1 MNGLSE
7 DDSDSSNEYLIDP
20 NKINLNSNF
29 FTKKKSN
36 VGIIVN
42 KDDTENESTDNEELE
57 NITHLDNIEL
67 FTQVLKN
74 LENSQKLELNN
85 KNSEQEQSHL
95 NYLTKKNEEIQKVKE
110 VKITSSNEINE
121 LLLQG
126 ESSVSLPCKN
136 TIENIAKNEEDAES
150 SNEYTIPKDG
160 VKITLP
166 STNLIINKRKKG
178 KQDLKAILRKR
189 LKESQI
195 LIEKVGLLCWLA
207 YGFYLNQ
214 QINLPEILTGVLSLI
229 SESNYPNN
237 RIDLSYLE
245 KFTKW
250 FKRIFIFESVE
261 SNANKKIDKETLLK
275 IVKEKKIS
283 NYKELVLLYIATLR
297 ALGLN
302 CRLVISLC
310 PPHRI
315 FSNSPLFKSDV
326 KNEEIKSKNIS
337 NKIKQENSKKKKEK
351 KESSER
357 TNVIQNSPEAKK
369 NRNAESRK
377 RAAEILH
384 SKLQNNK
391 KSKFDI
397 NQDSKIKNKLI
408 QKLNSKIT
416 EKEDELKSVENEKNI
431 SNLRQLRSRK
441 IHINSK
447 DNEKDKEIKSTDL
460 ISKTDGTKSKY
471 YIKESSTDSETEFQ
485 PKIKRITR
493 KSLNNTNKEK
503 ASQSSLNIKKNKKLV
518 SSDSEDEEI
527 NNTRNRQDIWAEIYL
542 DSEESW
548 ICVNIMD
555 EKIHCITEIYKKTT
569 KPVLYVVAWNSENL
583 IKDVSRRYCPH
594 WLTVT
599 YKQRVDEKWW
609 LKTLSYWKEKDT
621 AISKAEDEMLLQK
634 ELEQPL
640 PKTISECKGHPLYII
655 QKHLLKFEALYPP
668 DCVPL
673 GYTSTGC
680 AIYSRHC
687 VHTLYSR
694 ETWYR
699 KGRIVKSDQEPY
711 KIVTARP
718 KYDKLSGTKIKNSPL
733 ELFGKW
739 QTMEYEPP
747 IAKDGIVPRNEYGNV
762 DLFQPSMLP
771 KGTVHINL
779 PGLYR
784 IARKLNIDC
793 APAVVGFNFGSMGAT
808 PAMEGYIVC
817 IEYEDILREAWEVE
831 QAEAIKRTKEKKDKR
846 VYGNWKRLIQGLF
859 IRERLAAK
867 YEFSEEKKLI
877 TNKQT
882 KQKENRRK
890 EN

>member
-36 VGIIVN
+36 VGITIN
-42 KDDTENESTDNEELE
+42 KDDTENESTDNEEFE
-57 NITHLDNIEL
+57 NVTHLDNIEL

-85 KNSEQEQSHL
+85 KNTEKEQSHL
-95 NYLTKKNEEIQKVKE
+95 NYLTKKNEEEIQKVKE
-110 VKITSSNEINE
+110 LKITSSNEINE

-126 ESSVSLPCKN
+126 ESNVSLSCKN
-136 TIENIAKNEEDAES
+136 TTENIAKNEEDAES

-160 VKITLP
+160 VKIILP
-166 STNLIINKRKKG
+166 NTNLIINKRKKG

-207 YGFYLNQ
+207 YGFYLNR

-229 SESNYPNN
+229 SESNYPKN

-245 KFTKW
+245 KFTRW
-250 FKRIFIFESVE
+250 FKHIFIFESVE

-337 NKIKQENSKKKKEK
+337 NKIKQENSKKKKGK
-351 KESSER
+351 KESSDK
-357 TNVIQNSPEAKK
+357 TNIVQNSPEAKK
-369 NRNAESRK
+369 NKNAESRK
-377 RAAEILH
+377 RAAEIL
-384 SKLQNNK
+384 QNNNK
-391 KSKFDI
+391 KSKFDT
-397 NQDSKIKNKLI
+397 NQDFKIKNKSI

-416 EKEDELKSVENEKNI
+416 EKKDELKLVENEKNI
-431 SNLRQLRSRK
+431 SNLKQLRSRK

-447 DNEKDKEIKSTDL
+447 DNEKNKEIKSTDS

-493 KSLNNTNKEK
+493 KSLNNTNKKE
-503 ASQSSLNIKKNKKLV
+503 ASQSSLNIKKNNRKLI

-555 EKIHCITEIYKKTT
+555 EKIHCITEIY
-569 KPVLYVVAWNSENL
+569 VNNL
-583 IKDVSRRYCPH
+583 
-594 WLTVT
+594 
-599 YKQRVDEKWW
+599 
-609 LKTLSYWKEKDT
+609 
-621 AISKAEDEMLLQK
+621 
-634 ELEQPL
+634 
-640 PKTISECKGHPLYII
+640 
-655 QKHLLKFEALYPP
+655 
-668 DCVPL
+668 
-673 GYTSTGC
+673 
-680 AIYSRHC
+680 
-687 VHTLYSR
+687 
-694 ETWYR
+694 
-699 KGRIVKSDQEPY
+699 
-711 KIVTARP
+711 
-718 KYDKLSGTKIKNSPL
+718 
-733 ELFGKW
+733 
-739 QTMEYEPP
+739 
-747 IAKDGIVPRNEYGNV
+747 
-762 DLFQPSMLP
+762 
-771 KGTVHINL
+771 
-779 PGLYR
+779 
-784 IARKLNIDC
+784 
-793 APAVVGFNFGSMGAT
+793 
-808 PAMEGYIVC
+808 
-817 IEYEDILREAWEVE
+817 
-831 QAEAIKRTKEKKDKR
+831 
-846 VYGNWKRLIQGLF
+846 
-859 IRERLAAK
+859 
-867 YEFSEEKKLI
+867 
-877 TNKQT
+877 
-882 KQKENRRK
+882 
-890 EN
+890 

>member
-7 DDSDSSNEYLIDP
+7 DDSDSSNEYMIDP

-36 VGIIVN
+36 VGITIN
-42 KDDTENESTDNEELE
+42 KDDTENESTDNEEFE
-57 NITHLDNIEL
+57 NVTHLDNIEL

-85 KNSEQEQSHL
+85 KNTEKEQSHL
-95 NYLTKKNEEIQKVKE
+95 NYLTKKNEEEIQKVKE
-110 VKITSSNEINE
+110 IKITSSNEINE

-126 ESSVSLPCKN
+126 ESNVSLSCKN
-136 TIENIAKNEEDAES
+136 TTENIAKNEEDAES

-160 VKITLP
+160 VKIILP
-166 STNLIINKRKKG
+166 NTNLIINKRKKG

-207 YGFYLNQ
+207 YGFYLNR

-229 SESNYPNN
+229 SESNYPKN

-245 KFTKW
+245 KFTRW
-250 FKRIFIFESVE
+250 FKHIFIFESVE

-337 NKIKQENSKKKKEK
+337 NKIKQQNSKKKKGK
-351 KESSER
+351 KESSDK
-357 TNVIQNSPEAKK
+357 TNVVQNSPEAKK
-369 NRNAESRK
+369 NKNAESRK
-377 RAAEILH
+377 RAAEIL
-384 SKLQNNK
+384 QNNNK
-391 KSKFDI
+391 KSKFDT
-397 NQDSKIKNKLI
+397 NQDFKIKNKSI

-416 EKEDELKSVENEKNI
+416 EKKDELKSVENEKNI
-431 SNLRQLRSRK
+431 SNLKQLRSRK

-447 DNEKDKEIKSTDL
+447 DNEKNKEIKSTDS

-493 KSLNNTNKEK
+493 KSLNNTNKKE
-503 ASQSSLNIKKNKKLV
+503 ASQSSLNIKKNNRKLI

-555 EKIHCITEIYKKTT
+555 EKIHCITEIY
-569 KPVLYVVAWNSENL
+569 VNNL
-583 IKDVSRRYCPH
+583 
-594 WLTVT
+594 
-599 YKQRVDEKWW
+599 
-609 LKTLSYWKEKDT
+609 
-621 AISKAEDEMLLQK
+621 
-634 ELEQPL
+634 
-640 PKTISECKGHPLYII
+640 
-655 QKHLLKFEALYPP
+655 
-668 DCVPL
+668 
-673 GYTSTGC
+673 
-680 AIYSRHC
+680 
-687 VHTLYSR
+687 
-694 ETWYR
+694 
-699 KGRIVKSDQEPY
+699 
-711 KIVTARP
+711 
-718 KYDKLSGTKIKNSPL
+718 
-733 ELFGKW
+733 
-739 QTMEYEPP
+739 
-747 IAKDGIVPRNEYGNV
+747 
-762 DLFQPSMLP
+762 
-771 KGTVHINL
+771 
-779 PGLYR
+779 
-784 IARKLNIDC
+784 
-793 APAVVGFNFGSMGAT
+793 
-808 PAMEGYIVC
+808 
-817 IEYEDILREAWEVE
+817 
-831 QAEAIKRTKEKKDKR
+831 
-846 VYGNWKRLIQGLF
+846 
-859 IRERLAAK
+859 
-867 YEFSEEKKLI
+867 
-877 TNKQT
+877 
-882 KQKENRRK
+882 
-890 EN
+890 

>member
-36 VGIIVN
+36 VGITIN
-42 KDDTENESTDNEELE
+42 KDDTENESTDNEEFE
-57 NITHLDNIEL
+57 NVTHLDNIEL

-85 KNSEQEQSHL
+85 KNTEKEQSHL
-95 NYLTKKNEEIQKVKE
+95 NYLTKKNEEEIQKVKE
-110 VKITSSNEINE
+110 IKITSSNEINE

-126 ESSVSLPCKN
+126 ESNVSLSCKN
-136 TIENIAKNEEDAES
+136 TTENIAKNEEDAES

-160 VKITLP
+160 VKIILP
-166 STNLIINKRKKG
+166 NTNLIINKRKKG

-207 YGFYLNQ
+207 YGFYLNR

-229 SESNYPNN
+229 SESNYPKN

-245 KFTKW
+245 KFTRW
-250 FKRIFIFESVE
+250 FKHIFIFESVE

-337 NKIKQENSKKKKEK
+337 NKIKQQNSKKKKGK
-351 KESSER
+351 KESSDK
-357 TNVIQNSPEAKK
+357 TNVVQNSPEAKK
-369 NRNAESRK
+369 NKNAESRK
-377 RAAEILH
+377 RAVEIL
-384 SKLQNNK
+384 QNNNK
-391 KSKFDI
+391 KSKFDT
-397 NQDSKIKNKLI
+397 NQDFKIKNKSI

-416 EKEDELKSVENEKNI
+416 EKKDELKSVENEKNI
-431 SNLRQLRSRK
+431 SNLKQLRSRK

-447 DNEKDKEIKSTDL
+447 DNEKNKEIKSTDS

-493 KSLNNTNKEK
+493 KSLNNTNKKE
-503 ASQSSLNIKKNKKLV
+503 ASQSSLNIKKNNRKLI

-555 EKIHCITEIYKKTT
+555 EKIHCITEIY
-569 KPVLYVVAWNSENL
+569 VNNL
-583 IKDVSRRYCPH
+583 
-594 WLTVT
+594 
-599 YKQRVDEKWW
+599 
-609 LKTLSYWKEKDT
+609 
-621 AISKAEDEMLLQK
+621 
-634 ELEQPL
+634 
-640 PKTISECKGHPLYII
+640 
-655 QKHLLKFEALYPP
+655 
-668 DCVPL
+668 
-673 GYTSTGC
+673 
-680 AIYSRHC
+680 
-687 VHTLYSR
+687 
-694 ETWYR
+694 
-699 KGRIVKSDQEPY
+699 
-711 KIVTARP
+711 
-718 KYDKLSGTKIKNSPL
+718 
-733 ELFGKW
+733 
-739 QTMEYEPP
+739 
-747 IAKDGIVPRNEYGNV
+747 
-762 DLFQPSMLP
+762 
-771 KGTVHINL
+771 
-779 PGLYR
+779 
-784 IARKLNIDC
+784 
-793 APAVVGFNFGSMGAT
+793 
-808 PAMEGYIVC
+808 
-817 IEYEDILREAWEVE
+817 
-831 QAEAIKRTKEKKDKR
+831 
-846 VYGNWKRLIQGLF
+846 
-859 IRERLAAK
+859 
-867 YEFSEEKKLI
+867 
-877 TNKQT
+877 
-882 KQKENRRK
+882 
-890 EN
+890 

>member
-36 VGIIVN
+36 VGITIN
-42 KDDTENESTDNEELE
+42 KDDTENESTDNEEFE
-57 NITHLDNIEL
+57 NVTHLDNIEL

-85 KNSEQEQSHL
+85 KNTEKEQSHL
-95 NYLTKKNEEIQKVKE
+95 NYLTKKNEEEIQKVKE

-126 ESSVSLPCKN
+126 ESNVSLSCKN
-136 TIENIAKNEEDAES
+136 TTENIAKNEEDAES

-160 VKITLP
+160 VKIILP
-166 STNLIINKRKKG
+166 NTNLIINKRKKG

-207 YGFYLNQ
+207 YGFYLNR

-229 SESNYPNN
+229 SESNYPKN

-245 KFTKW
+245 KFTRW
-250 FKRIFIFESVE
+250 FKHIFIFESVE

-337 NKIKQENSKKKKEK
+337 NKIKQENSKKKKGK
-351 KESSER
+351 KESSDK
-357 TNVIQNSPEAKK
+357 TNVVQNSPEAKK
-369 NRNAESRK
+369 NKNAESRK
-377 RAAEILH
+377 RAAEIL
-384 SKLQNNK
+384 QNNNK
-391 KSKFDI
+391 KSKFDT
-397 NQDSKIKNKLI
+397 NQDFKIKNKSI

-416 EKEDELKSVENEKNI
+416 EKKDELKSVENEKNI
-431 SNLRQLRSRK
+431 SNLKQLRSRK

-447 DNEKDKEIKSTDL
+447 DNEKNKEIKSTDS

-493 KSLNNTNKEK
+493 KSLNNTNKKE
-503 ASQSSLNIKKNKKLV
+503 ASQSSLNIKKNNRKLI

-555 EKIHCITEIYKKTT
+555 EKIHCITEIY
-569 KPVLYVVAWNSENL
+569 VNNL
-583 IKDVSRRYCPH
+583 
-594 WLTVT
+594 
-599 YKQRVDEKWW
+599 
-609 LKTLSYWKEKDT
+609 
-621 AISKAEDEMLLQK
+621 
-634 ELEQPL
+634 
-640 PKTISECKGHPLYII
+640 
-655 QKHLLKFEALYPP
+655 
-668 DCVPL
+668 
-673 GYTSTGC
+673 
-680 AIYSRHC
+680 
-687 VHTLYSR
+687 
-694 ETWYR
+694 
-699 KGRIVKSDQEPY
+699 
-711 KIVTARP
+711 
-718 KYDKLSGTKIKNSPL
+718 
-733 ELFGKW
+733 
-739 QTMEYEPP
+739 
-747 IAKDGIVPRNEYGNV
+747 
-762 DLFQPSMLP
+762 
-771 KGTVHINL
+771 
-779 PGLYR
+779 
-784 IARKLNIDC
+784 
-793 APAVVGFNFGSMGAT
+793 
-808 PAMEGYIVC
+808 
-817 IEYEDILREAWEVE
+817 
-831 QAEAIKRTKEKKDKR
+831 
-846 VYGNWKRLIQGLF
+846 
-859 IRERLAAK
+859 
-867 YEFSEEKKLI
+867 
-877 TNKQT
+877 
-882 KQKENRRK
+882 
-890 EN
+890 

>member
-36 VGIIVN
+36 VGITIN
-42 KDDTENESTDNEELE
+42 KDDTENESTDNEEFE
-57 NITHLDNIEL
+57 NVTHLDNIEL

-85 KNSEQEQSHL
+85 KNTEKEQSHL
-95 NYLTKKNEEIQKVKE
+95 NYLTKKNEEEIQKVKE
-110 VKITSSNEINE
+110 IKITSSNEINE

-126 ESSVSLPCKN
+126 ESNVSLSCKN
-136 TIENIAKNEEDAES
+136 TTENIAKNEEDAES

-160 VKITLP
+160 VKIILP
-166 STNLIINKRKKG
+166 NTNLIINKRKKG

-207 YGFYLNQ
+207 YGFYLNR

-229 SESNYPNN
+229 SESNYPKN

-245 KFTKW
+245 KFTRW
-250 FKRIFIFESVE
+250 FKHIFIFESVE

-337 NKIKQENSKKKKEK
+337 NKIKQENSKKKKGK
-351 KESSER
+351 KESSDK
-357 TNVIQNSPEAKK
+357 TNVVQNSPEAKK
-369 NRNAESRK
+369 NKNAESRK
-377 RAAEILH
+377 RAAEIL
-384 SKLQNNK
+384 QNNNK
-391 KSKFDI
+391 KSKFDT
-397 NQDSKIKNKLI
+397 NQDFKIKNKSI

-416 EKEDELKSVENEKNI
+416 EKKDELKSVENEKNI
-431 SNLRQLRSRK
+431 SNLKQLRSRK

-447 DNEKDKEIKSTDL
+447 DNEKNKEIKSTDS

-493 KSLNNTNKEK
+493 KSLNNTNKKE
-503 ASQSSLNIKKNKKLV
+503 ASQSSLNIKKNNRKLI

-555 EKIHCITEIYKKTT
+555 EKIHCITEIY
-569 KPVLYVVAWNSENL
+569 VNNL
-583 IKDVSRRYCPH
+583 
-594 WLTVT
+594 
-599 YKQRVDEKWW
+599 
-609 LKTLSYWKEKDT
+609 
-621 AISKAEDEMLLQK
+621 
-634 ELEQPL
+634 
-640 PKTISECKGHPLYII
+640 
-655 QKHLLKFEALYPP
+655 
-668 DCVPL
+668 
-673 GYTSTGC
+673 
-680 AIYSRHC
+680 
-687 VHTLYSR
+687 
-694 ETWYR
+694 
-699 KGRIVKSDQEPY
+699 
-711 KIVTARP
+711 
-718 KYDKLSGTKIKNSPL
+718 
-733 ELFGKW
+733 
-739 QTMEYEPP
+739 
-747 IAKDGIVPRNEYGNV
+747 
-762 DLFQPSMLP
+762 
-771 KGTVHINL
+771 
-779 PGLYR
+779 
-784 IARKLNIDC
+784 
-793 APAVVGFNFGSMGAT
+793 
-808 PAMEGYIVC
+808 
-817 IEYEDILREAWEVE
+817 
-831 QAEAIKRTKEKKDKR
+831 
-846 VYGNWKRLIQGLF
+846 
-859 IRERLAAK
+859 
-867 YEFSEEKKLI
+867 
-877 TNKQT
+877 
-882 KQKENRRK
+882 
-890 EN
+890 

>member
-36 VGIIVN
+36 VGITIN
-42 KDDTENESTDNEELE
+42 KDDTENESTDNEEFE
-57 NITHLDNIEL
+57 NVTHLDNIEL

-85 KNSEQEQSHL
+85 KNIEKEQSHL
-95 NYLTKKNEEIQKVKE
+95 NYLTKKNEEEIQKVKE
-110 VKITSSNEINE
+110 IKITSSNEINE

-126 ESSVSLPCKN
+126 ESNVSLSCKN
-136 TIENIAKNEEDAES
+136 TTENIAKNEEDAES

-160 VKITLP
+160 VKIILP
-166 STNLIINKRKKG
+166 NTNLIINKRKKG

-207 YGFYLNQ
+207 YGFYLNR

-229 SESNYPNN
+229 SESNYPKN

-245 KFTKW
+245 KFTRW
-250 FKRIFIFESVE
+250 FKHIFIFESVE

-315 FSNSPLFKSDV
+315 FNNSPLFKSDV

-337 NKIKQENSKKKKEK
+337 NKIKQQNSKKKKGK
-351 KESSER
+351 KESSDK
-357 TNVIQNSPEAKK
+357 TNVVQNSPEAKK
-369 NRNAESRK
+369 NKNAESRK
-377 RAAEILH
+377 RAAEIL
-384 SKLQNNK
+384 QNNNK
-391 KSKFDI
+391 KSKFDT
-397 NQDSKIKNKLI
+397 NQDFKIKNKSI

-416 EKEDELKSVENEKNI
+416 EKKDELKSVENEKNI
-431 SNLRQLRSRK
+431 SNLKQLRSRK

-447 DNEKDKEIKSTDL
+447 DNEKNKEIKSTDS

-493 KSLNNTNKEK
+493 KSLNNTNKKE
-503 ASQSSLNIKKNKKLV
+503 ASQSSLNIKKNNRKLI

-555 EKIHCITEIYKKTT
+555 EKIHCITEIY
-569 KPVLYVVAWNSENL
+569 VNNL
-583 IKDVSRRYCPH
+583 
-594 WLTVT
+594 
-599 YKQRVDEKWW
+599 
-609 LKTLSYWKEKDT
+609 
-621 AISKAEDEMLLQK
+621 
-634 ELEQPL
+634 
-640 PKTISECKGHPLYII
+640 
-655 QKHLLKFEALYPP
+655 
-668 DCVPL
+668 
-673 GYTSTGC
+673 
-680 AIYSRHC
+680 
-687 VHTLYSR
+687 
-694 ETWYR
+694 
-699 KGRIVKSDQEPY
+699 
-711 KIVTARP
+711 
-718 KYDKLSGTKIKNSPL
+718 
-733 ELFGKW
+733 
-739 QTMEYEPP
+739 
-747 IAKDGIVPRNEYGNV
+747 
-762 DLFQPSMLP
+762 
-771 KGTVHINL
+771 
-779 PGLYR
+779 
-784 IARKLNIDC
+784 
-793 APAVVGFNFGSMGAT
+793 
-808 PAMEGYIVC
+808 
-817 IEYEDILREAWEVE
+817 
-831 QAEAIKRTKEKKDKR
+831 
-846 VYGNWKRLIQGLF
+846 
-859 IRERLAAK
+859 
-867 YEFSEEKKLI
+867 
-877 TNKQT
+877 
-882 KQKENRRK
+882 
-890 EN
+890 

>member
-36 VGIIVN
+36 VGITIN
-42 KDDTENESTDNEELE
+42 KDDTENESTDNEEFE
-57 NITHLDNIEL
+57 NVTHLDNIEL

-74 LENSQKLELNN
+74 LENSQKFELNN
-85 KNSEQEQSHL
+85 KNTEKEQSHL
-95 NYLTKKNEEIQKVKE
+95 NYLTKKNEEEIQKVKE
-110 VKITSSNEINE
+110 IKITSSNEINE

-126 ESSVSLPCKN
+126 ESNVSLSCKN
-136 TIENIAKNEEDAES
+136 TTENIAKNEEDAES

-160 VKITLP
+160 VKIILP
-166 STNLIINKRKKG
+166 NTNLIINKRKKG

-207 YGFYLNQ
+207 YGFYLNR

-229 SESNYPNN
+229 SESNYPKN

-245 KFTKW
+245 KFTRW
-250 FKRIFIFESVE
+250 FKHIFIFESVE

-337 NKIKQENSKKKKEK
+337 NKIKQENSKKKKGK
-351 KESSER
+351 KESSDK
-357 TNVIQNSPEAKK
+357 TNVVQNSPEAKK
-369 NRNAESRK
+369 NKNAESRK
-377 RAAEILH
+377 RAAEIL
-384 SKLQNNK
+384 QNNNK
-391 KSKFDI
+391 KSKFDT
-397 NQDSKIKNKLI
+397 NQDFKIKNKSI

-416 EKEDELKSVENEKNI
+416 EKKDELKLVENEKNI
-431 SNLRQLRSRK
+431 SNLKQLRSRK

-447 DNEKDKEIKSTDL
+447 DNEKNKEIKSTDS
-460 ISKTDGTKSKY
+460 ISKTDDTKSKY

-493 KSLNNTNKEK
+493 KSLNNTNKKE
-503 ASQSSLNIKKNKKLV
+503 ASQSSLNIKKNNRKLI

-555 EKIHCITEIYKKTT
+555 EKIHCITEIY
-569 KPVLYVVAWNSENL
+569 VNNL
-583 IKDVSRRYCPH
+583 
-594 WLTVT
+594 
-599 YKQRVDEKWW
+599 
-609 LKTLSYWKEKDT
+609 
-621 AISKAEDEMLLQK
+621 
-634 ELEQPL
+634 
-640 PKTISECKGHPLYII
+640 
-655 QKHLLKFEALYPP
+655 
-668 DCVPL
+668 
-673 GYTSTGC
+673 
-680 AIYSRHC
+680 
-687 VHTLYSR
+687 
-694 ETWYR
+694 
-699 KGRIVKSDQEPY
+699 
-711 KIVTARP
+711 
-718 KYDKLSGTKIKNSPL
+718 
-733 ELFGKW
+733 
-739 QTMEYEPP
+739 
-747 IAKDGIVPRNEYGNV
+747 
-762 DLFQPSMLP
+762 
-771 KGTVHINL
+771 
-779 PGLYR
+779 
-784 IARKLNIDC
+784 
-793 APAVVGFNFGSMGAT
+793 
-808 PAMEGYIVC
+808 
-817 IEYEDILREAWEVE
+817 
-831 QAEAIKRTKEKKDKR
+831 
-846 VYGNWKRLIQGLF
+846 
-859 IRERLAAK
+859 
-867 YEFSEEKKLI
+867 
-877 TNKQT
+877 
-882 KQKENRRK
+882 
-890 EN
+890 

>member
-36 VGIIVN
+36 VGITIN
-42 KDDTENESTDNEELE
+42 KDDTENESTDNEEFE
-57 NITHLDNIEL
+57 NVTHLDNIEL

-85 KNSEQEQSHL
+85 KNTEKEQSHL
-95 NYLTKKNEEIQKVKE
+95 NYLTKKNEEEIQKVKE

-126 ESSVSLPCKN
+126 ESNVSLSCKN
-136 TIENIAKNEEDAES
+136 TTENIAKNEEDAES

-160 VKITLP
+160 VKIILP
-166 STNLIINKRKKG
+166 NTNLIINKRKKG

-207 YGFYLNQ
+207 YGFYLNR

-229 SESNYPNN
+229 SESNYPKN

-245 KFTKW
+245 KFTRW
-250 FKRIFIFESVE
+250 FKHIFIFESVE

-337 NKIKQENSKKKKEK
+337 NKIKQQNSKKKKGK
-351 KESSER
+351 KESSDK
-357 TNVIQNSPEAKK
+357 TNVVQNSPEAKK
-369 NRNAESRK
+369 NKNAESRK
-377 RAAEILH
+377 RAAEIL
-384 SKLQNNK
+384 QNNNK
-391 KSKFDI
+391 KSKFDT
-397 NQDSKIKNKLI
+397 NQDFKIKNKSI

-416 EKEDELKSVENEKNI
+416 EKKDELKSVENEKNI
-431 SNLRQLRSRK
+431 SNLKQLRSRK

-447 DNEKDKEIKSTDL
+447 DNEKNKEIKSTDS
-460 ISKTDGTKSKY
+460 ISKTDDTKSKY

-493 KSLNNTNKEK
+493 KSLNNTNKKE
-503 ASQSSLNIKKNKKLV
+503 ASQSSLNIKKNNRKLI

-555 EKIHCITEIYKKTT
+555 EKIHCITEIY
-569 KPVLYVVAWNSENL
+569 VNNL
-583 IKDVSRRYCPH
+583 
-594 WLTVT
+594 
-599 YKQRVDEKWW
+599 
-609 LKTLSYWKEKDT
+609 
-621 AISKAEDEMLLQK
+621 
-634 ELEQPL
+634 
-640 PKTISECKGHPLYII
+640 
-655 QKHLLKFEALYPP
+655 
-668 DCVPL
+668 
-673 GYTSTGC
+673 
-680 AIYSRHC
+680 
-687 VHTLYSR
+687 
-694 ETWYR
+694 
-699 KGRIVKSDQEPY
+699 
-711 KIVTARP
+711 
-718 KYDKLSGTKIKNSPL
+718 
-733 ELFGKW
+733 
-739 QTMEYEPP
+739 
-747 IAKDGIVPRNEYGNV
+747 
-762 DLFQPSMLP
+762 
-771 KGTVHINL
+771 
-779 PGLYR
+779 
-784 IARKLNIDC
+784 
-793 APAVVGFNFGSMGAT
+793 
-808 PAMEGYIVC
+808 
-817 IEYEDILREAWEVE
+817 
-831 QAEAIKRTKEKKDKR
+831 
-846 VYGNWKRLIQGLF
+846 
-859 IRERLAAK
+859 
-867 YEFSEEKKLI
+867 
-877 TNKQT
+877 
-882 KQKENRRK
+882 
-890 EN
+890 

>member
-36 VGIIVN
+36 VGITIN
-42 KDDTENESTDNEELE
+42 KDDTENESTDNEEFE
-57 NITHLDNIEL
+57 NVTHLDNIEL

-85 KNSEQEQSHL
+85 KNTEKEQSHL
-95 NYLTKKNEEIQKVKE
+95 NYLTKKNEEEIQKVKE

-126 ESSVSLPCKN
+126 ESNVSLSCKN
-136 TIENIAKNEEDAES
+136 TTENIAKNEEDAES

-160 VKITLP
+160 VKIILP
-166 STNLIINKRKKG
+166 NTNLIINKRKKG

-207 YGFYLNQ
+207 YGFYLNR

-229 SESNYPNN
+229 SESNYPKN

-245 KFTKW
+245 KFTRW
-250 FKRIFIFESVE
+250 FKHIFIFESVE

-337 NKIKQENSKKKKEK
+337 NKIKQENSKKKKGK
-351 KESSER
+351 KESSDK
-357 TNVIQNSPEAKK
+357 TNVVQNSPEAKK
-369 NRNAESRK
+369 NKNAESRK
-377 RAAEILH
+377 RAAEIL
-384 SKLQNNK
+384 QNNNK
-391 KSKFDI
+391 KSKFDT
-397 NQDSKIKNKLI
+397 NQDFKIKNKSI

-416 EKEDELKSVENEKNI
+416 EKKDELKLVENEKNI
-431 SNLRQLRSRK
+431 SNLKQLRSRK

-447 DNEKDKEIKSTDL
+447 DNEKNKEIKSTDS

-493 KSLNNTNKEK
+493 KSLNNTNKKE
-503 ASQSSLNIKKNKKLV
+503 ASQSSLNIKKNNRKLI

-555 EKIHCITEIYKKTT
+555 EKIHCITEIY
-569 KPVLYVVAWNSENL
+569 VNNL
-583 IKDVSRRYCPH
+583 
-594 WLTVT
+594 
-599 YKQRVDEKWW
+599 
-609 LKTLSYWKEKDT
+609 
-621 AISKAEDEMLLQK
+621 
-634 ELEQPL
+634 
-640 PKTISECKGHPLYII
+640 
-655 QKHLLKFEALYPP
+655 
-668 DCVPL
+668 
-673 GYTSTGC
+673 
-680 AIYSRHC
+680 
-687 VHTLYSR
+687 
-694 ETWYR
+694 
-699 KGRIVKSDQEPY
+699 
-711 KIVTARP
+711 
-718 KYDKLSGTKIKNSPL
+718 
-733 ELFGKW
+733 
-739 QTMEYEPP
+739 
-747 IAKDGIVPRNEYGNV
+747 
-762 DLFQPSMLP
+762 
-771 KGTVHINL
+771 
-779 PGLYR
+779 
-784 IARKLNIDC
+784 
-793 APAVVGFNFGSMGAT
+793 
-808 PAMEGYIVC
+808 
-817 IEYEDILREAWEVE
+817 
-831 QAEAIKRTKEKKDKR
+831 
-846 VYGNWKRLIQGLF
+846 
-859 IRERLAAK
+859 
-867 YEFSEEKKLI
+867 
-877 TNKQT
+877 
-882 KQKENRRK
+882 
-890 EN
+890 

>member
-36 VGIIVN
+36 VGITIN
-42 KDDTENESTDNEELE
+42 KDDTENESTDNEEFE
-57 NITHLDNIEL
+57 NVTHLDNIEL

-85 KNSEQEQSHL
+85 KNTEKEQSHL
-95 NYLTKKNEEIQKVKE
+95 NYLTKKNEEEIQKVKE
-110 VKITSSNEINE
+110 LKITSSNEINE

-126 ESSVSLPCKN
+126 ESNVSLSCKN
-136 TIENIAKNEEDAES
+136 TTENIAKNEEDAES

-160 VKITLP
+160 VKIILP
-166 STNLIINKRKKG
+166 NTNLIINKRKKG

-207 YGFYLNQ
+207 YGFYLNR

-229 SESNYPNN
+229 SESNYPKN

-245 KFTKW
+245 KFTRW
-250 FKRIFIFESVE
+250 FKHIFIFESVE
-261 SNANKKIDKETLLK
+261 SNADKKIDKETLLK

-337 NKIKQENSKKKKEK
+337 NKIKQENSKKKKGK
-351 KESSER
+351 KESSDK
-357 TNVIQNSPEAKK
+357 TNVVQNSPEAKK
-369 NRNAESRK
+369 NKNAESRK
-377 RAAEILH
+377 RAAEIL
-384 SKLQNNK
+384 QNNNK
-391 KSKFDI
+391 KSKFDT
-397 NQDSKIKNKLI
+397 NQDFKIKNKSI

-416 EKEDELKSVENEKNI
+416 EKKDELKLVENEKNI
-431 SNLRQLRSRK
+431 SNLKQLRSRK

-447 DNEKDKEIKSTDL
+447 DNEKNKEIKSTDS

-493 KSLNNTNKEK
+493 KSLNNTNKKE
-503 ASQSSLNIKKNKKLV
+503 ASQSSLNIKKNNRKLI

-555 EKIHCITEIYKKTT
+555 EKIHCITEIY
-569 KPVLYVVAWNSENL
+569 VNNL
-583 IKDVSRRYCPH
+583 
-594 WLTVT
+594 
-599 YKQRVDEKWW
+599 
-609 LKTLSYWKEKDT
+609 
-621 AISKAEDEMLLQK
+621 
-634 ELEQPL
+634 
-640 PKTISECKGHPLYII
+640 
-655 QKHLLKFEALYPP
+655 
-668 DCVPL
+668 
-673 GYTSTGC
+673 
-680 AIYSRHC
+680 
-687 VHTLYSR
+687 
-694 ETWYR
+694 
-699 KGRIVKSDQEPY
+699 
-711 KIVTARP
+711 
-718 KYDKLSGTKIKNSPL
+718 
-733 ELFGKW
+733 
-739 QTMEYEPP
+739 
-747 IAKDGIVPRNEYGNV
+747 
-762 DLFQPSMLP
+762 
-771 KGTVHINL
+771 
-779 PGLYR
+779 
-784 IARKLNIDC
+784 
-793 APAVVGFNFGSMGAT
+793 
-808 PAMEGYIVC
+808 
-817 IEYEDILREAWEVE
+817 
-831 QAEAIKRTKEKKDKR
+831 
-846 VYGNWKRLIQGLF
+846 
-859 IRERLAAK
+859 
-867 YEFSEEKKLI
+867 
-877 TNKQT
+877 
-882 KQKENRRK
+882 
-890 EN
+890 

>member
-36 VGIIVN
+36 VGITIN
-42 KDDTENESTDNEELE
+42 KDDTENESTDNEEFE
-57 NITHLDNIEL
+57 NVTHLDNIEL

-85 KNSEQEQSHL
+85 KNTEKEQSHL
-95 NYLTKKNEEIQKVKE
+95 NYLTKKNEEEIQKVKE
-110 VKITSSNEINE
+110 IKITSSNEINE

-126 ESSVSLPCKN
+126 ESNVSLSCKN
-136 TIENIAKNEEDAES
+136 TTENIAKNEEDAES

-160 VKITLP
+160 VKIILP
-166 STNLIINKRKKG
+166 NTNLIINKRKKG

-207 YGFYLNQ
+207 YGFYLNR

-229 SESNYPNN
+229 SESNYPKN

-245 KFTKW
+245 KFTRW
-250 FKRIFIFESVE
+250 FKHIFIFESVE

-337 NKIKQENSKKKKEK
+337 NKIKQENSKKKKGK
-351 KESSER
+351 KESSDK
-357 TNVIQNSPEAKK
+357 TNVVQNSPEAKK
-369 NRNAESRK
+369 NKNAESRK
-377 RAAEILH
+377 RAAEIL
-384 SKLQNNK
+384 QNNNK
-391 KSKFDI
+391 KSKFDT
-397 NQDSKIKNKLI
+397 NQDFKIKNKSI

-416 EKEDELKSVENEKNI
+416 EKKDELKSVENEKNI
-431 SNLRQLRSRK
+431 SNLKQLRSRK

-447 DNEKDKEIKSTDL
+447 DNEKNKEIKSTDS
-460 ISKTDGTKSKY
+460 ISKTDDTKSKY

-493 KSLNNTNKEK
+493 KSLNNTNKKE
-503 ASQSSLNIKKNKKLV
+503 ASQSSLNIKKNNRKLI

-599 YKQRVDEKWW
+599 YKQRIDEKWW
-609 LKTLSYWKEKDT
+609 LETLSYWKRK
-621 AISKAEDEMLLQK
+621 ILLF
-634 ELEQPL
+634 
-640 PKTISECKGHPLYII
+640 
-655 QKHLLKFEALYPP
+655 LKLKMKCY
-668 DCVPL
+668 
-673 GYTSTGC
+673 
-680 AIYSRHC
+680 
-687 VHTLYSR
+687 
-694 ETWYR
+694 
-699 KGRIVKSDQEPY
+699 Y
-711 KIVTARP
+711 K
-718 KYDKLSGTKIKNSPL
+718 KN
-733 ELFGKW
+733 
-739 QTMEYEPP
+739 
-747 IAKDGIVPRNEYGNV
+747 
-762 DLFQPSMLP
+762 
-771 KGTVHINL
+771 
-779 PGLYR
+779 
-784 IARKLNIDC
+784 
-793 APAVVGFNFGSMGAT
+793 
-808 PAMEGYIVC
+808 
-817 IEYEDILREAWEVE
+817 
-831 QAEAIKRTKEKKDKR
+831 
-846 VYGNWKRLIQGLF
+846 
-859 IRERLAAK
+859 
-867 YEFSEEKKLI
+867 
-877 TNKQT
+877 
-882 KQKENRRK
+882 
-890 EN
+890 

>member
-36 VGIIVN
+36 VGITIN
-42 KDDTENESTDNEELE
+42 KDDTENESTDNEEFE
-57 NITHLDNIEL
+57 NVTHLDNIEL

-74 LENSQKLELNN
+74 LENSQKFELNN
-85 KNSEQEQSHL
+85 KNTEKEQSHL
-95 NYLTKKNEEIQKVKE
+95 NYLTKKNEEEIQKVKE

-126 ESSVSLPCKN
+126 ESNVSLSCKN
-136 TIENIAKNEEDAES
+136 TTENIAKNEEDAES

-160 VKITLP
+160 VKIILP
-166 STNLIINKRKKG
+166 NTNLIINKRKKG

-207 YGFYLNQ
+207 YGFYLNR

-229 SESNYPNN
+229 SESNYPKN

-245 KFTKW
+245 KFTRW
-250 FKRIFIFESVE
+250 FKHIFIFESVE

-337 NKIKQENSKKKKEK
+337 NKIKQENSKKKKGK
-351 KESSER
+351 KESSDK
-357 TNVIQNSPEAKK
+357 TNVVQNSPEAKK
-369 NRNAESRK
+369 NKNAESRK
-377 RAAEILH
+377 RAAEIL
-384 SKLQNNK
+384 QNNNK
-391 KSKFDI
+391 KSKFDT
-397 NQDSKIKNKLI
+397 NQDFKIKNKSI

-416 EKEDELKSVENEKNI
+416 EKKDELKLVENEKNI
-431 SNLRQLRSRK
+431 SNLKQLRSRK

-447 DNEKDKEIKSTDL
+447 DNEKNKEIKSTDS

-493 KSLNNTNKEK
+493 KSLNNTNKKE
-503 ASQSSLNIKKNKKLV
+503 ASQSSLNIKKNNRKLI

-555 EKIHCITEIYKKTT
+555 EKIHCITEIY
-569 KPVLYVVAWNSENL
+569 VNNL
-583 IKDVSRRYCPH
+583 
-594 WLTVT
+594 
-599 YKQRVDEKWW
+599 
-609 LKTLSYWKEKDT
+609 
-621 AISKAEDEMLLQK
+621 
-634 ELEQPL
+634 
-640 PKTISECKGHPLYII
+640 
-655 QKHLLKFEALYPP
+655 
-668 DCVPL
+668 
-673 GYTSTGC
+673 
-680 AIYSRHC
+680 
-687 VHTLYSR
+687 
-694 ETWYR
+694 
-699 KGRIVKSDQEPY
+699 
-711 KIVTARP
+711 
-718 KYDKLSGTKIKNSPL
+718 
-733 ELFGKW
+733 
-739 QTMEYEPP
+739 
-747 IAKDGIVPRNEYGNV
+747 
-762 DLFQPSMLP
+762 
-771 KGTVHINL
+771 
-779 PGLYR
+779 
-784 IARKLNIDC
+784 
-793 APAVVGFNFGSMGAT
+793 
-808 PAMEGYIVC
+808 
-817 IEYEDILREAWEVE
+817 
-831 QAEAIKRTKEKKDKR
+831 
-846 VYGNWKRLIQGLF
+846 
-859 IRERLAAK
+859 
-867 YEFSEEKKLI
+867 
-877 TNKQT
+877 
-882 KQKENRRK
+882 
-890 EN
+890 

>member
-36 VGIIVN
+36 VGITIN
-42 KDDTENESTDNEELE
+42 KDDTENESTDNEEFE
-57 NITHLDNIEL
+57 NVTHLDNIEL

-85 KNSEQEQSHL
+85 KNTEKEQSHL
-95 NYLTKKNEEIQKVKE
+95 NYLTKKNEEEIQKVKE
-110 VKITSSNEINE
+110 LKITSSNEINE

-126 ESSVSLPCKN
+126 ESNVSLSCKN
-136 TIENIAKNEEDAES
+136 TTENIAKNEEDAES

-160 VKITLP
+160 VKIILP
-166 STNLIINKRKKG
+166 NTNLIINKRKKG

-207 YGFYLNQ
+207 YGFYLNR

-229 SESNYPNN
+229 SESNYPKN

-245 KFTKW
+245 KFTRW
-250 FKRIFIFESVE
+250 FKHIFIFESVE

-337 NKIKQENSKKKKEK
+337 NKIKQQNSKKKKGK
-351 KESSER
+351 KESSDK
-357 TNVIQNSPEAKK
+357 TNVVQNSPEAKK
-369 NRNAESRK
+369 NKNAESRK
-377 RAAEILH
+377 RAAEIL
-384 SKLQNNK
+384 QNNNK
-391 KSKFDI
+391 KSKFDT
-397 NQDSKIKNKLI
+397 NQDFKIKNKSI
-408 QKLNSKIT
+408 QKLNSKII
-416 EKEDELKSVENEKNI
+416 EKKDELKLVENEKNI
-431 SNLRQLRSRK
+431 SNLKQLRSRK

-447 DNEKDKEIKSTDL
+447 DNEKNKEIKSTDS

-493 KSLNNTNKEK
+493 KSLNNTNKKE
-503 ASQSSLNIKKNKKLV
+503 ASQSSLNIKKNNRKLI

-555 EKIHCITEIYKKTT
+555 EKIHCITEIY
-569 KPVLYVVAWNSENL
+569 VNNL
-583 IKDVSRRYCPH
+583 
-594 WLTVT
+594 
-599 YKQRVDEKWW
+599 
-609 LKTLSYWKEKDT
+609 
-621 AISKAEDEMLLQK
+621 
-634 ELEQPL
+634 
-640 PKTISECKGHPLYII
+640 
-655 QKHLLKFEALYPP
+655 
-668 DCVPL
+668 
-673 GYTSTGC
+673 
-680 AIYSRHC
+680 
-687 VHTLYSR
+687 
-694 ETWYR
+694 
-699 KGRIVKSDQEPY
+699 
-711 KIVTARP
+711 
-718 KYDKLSGTKIKNSPL
+718 
-733 ELFGKW
+733 
-739 QTMEYEPP
+739 
-747 IAKDGIVPRNEYGNV
+747 
-762 DLFQPSMLP
+762 
-771 KGTVHINL
+771 
-779 PGLYR
+779 
-784 IARKLNIDC
+784 
-793 APAVVGFNFGSMGAT
+793 
-808 PAMEGYIVC
+808 
-817 IEYEDILREAWEVE
+817 
-831 QAEAIKRTKEKKDKR
+831 
-846 VYGNWKRLIQGLF
+846 
-859 IRERLAAK
+859 
-867 YEFSEEKKLI
+867 
-877 TNKQT
+877 
-882 KQKENRRK
+882 
-890 EN
+890 

>member
-36 VGIIVN
+36 VGTIVN

-85 KNSEQEQSHL
+85 KNTEKEQSHL
-95 NYLTKKNEEIQKVKE
+95 DCLTKKNEEEIQKVKE
-110 VKITSSNEINE
+110 VRNITSSNEINE

-126 ESSVSLPCKN
+126 ESNISLSCKN
-136 TIENIAKNEEDAES
+136 TTENIAKNEEDAES

-178 KQDLKAILRKR
+178 KQDLKTILRKR

-207 YGFYLNQ
+207 YGFYLNH
-214 QINLPEILTGVLSLI
+214 QINLPEIMTGVLSLI
-229 SESNYPNN
+229 SESNYPKN

-245 KFTKW
+245 KFTRW
-250 FKRIFIFESVE
+250 FKHIFTFESVE

-315 FSNSPLFKSDV
+315 FNNSPLFKSDV

-351 KESSER
+351 KKSPEK
-357 TNVIQNSPEAKK
+357 TNVVQNSPEAKK
-369 NRNAESRK
+369 NTNAESRK

-384 SKLQNNK
+384 SKLQNNNK
-391 KSKFDI
+391 KSKFDT
-397 NQDSKIKNKLI
+397 NQDFKIENKLI
-408 QKLNSKIT
+408 KKLNSKIT
-416 EKEDELKSVENEKNI
+416 EKKNELKSVENEKNI

-447 DNEKDKEIKSTDL
+447 ENEKDKEIKSTDL

-471 YIKESSTDSETEFQ
+471 YIKESSTDSETEFE

-493 KSLNNTNKEK
+493 KGLNNTKEE
-503 ASQSSLNIKKNKKLV
+503 ASQSSLSIKKNNRKLV

-527 NNTRNRQDIWAEIYL
+527 NNIRNRQDIWVEIYL

-548 ICVNIMD
+548 ICVNVMD
-555 EKIHCITEIYKKTT
+555 EKIHCVTEIYVSNLLTPMHIYKYIMIMIIFYFRKKQQS
-569 KPVLYVVAWNSENL
+569 LY
-583 IKDVSRRYCPH
+583 Y
-594 WLTVT
+594 
-599 YKQRVDEKWW
+599 
-609 LKTLSYWKEKDT
+609 
-621 AISKAEDEMLLQK
+621 M
-634 ELEQPL
+634 
-640 PKTISECKGHPLYII
+640 
-655 QKHLLKFEALYPP
+655 
-668 DCVPL
+668 
-673 GYTSTGC
+673 
-680 AIYSRHC
+680 
-687 VHTLYSR
+687 
-694 ETWYR
+694 
-699 KGRIVKSDQEPY
+699 
-711 KIVTARP
+711 
-718 KYDKLSGTKIKNSPL
+718 
-733 ELFGKW
+733 
-739 QTMEYEPP
+739 
-747 IAKDGIVPRNEYGNV
+747 
-762 DLFQPSMLP
+762 
-771 KGTVHINL
+771 
-779 PGLYR
+779 
-784 IARKLNIDC
+784 
-793 APAVVGFNFGSMGAT
+793 
-808 PAMEGYIVC
+808 
-817 IEYEDILREAWEVE
+817 
-831 QAEAIKRTKEKKDKR
+831 
-846 VYGNWKRLIQGLF
+846 
-859 IRERLAAK
+859 
-867 YEFSEEKKLI
+867 
-877 TNKQT
+877 
-882 KQKENRRK
+882 
-890 EN
+890 

>member
-36 VGIIVN
+36 VGITIN
-42 KDDTENESTDNEELE
+42 KDDTENESTDNEEFE
-57 NITHLDNIEL
+57 NVTHLDNIEL

-85 KNSEQEQSHL
+85 KNIEKEQSHL
-95 NYLTKKNEEIQKVKE
+95 NYLTKKNEEEIQKVKE
-110 VKITSSNEINE
+110 IKITSSNEINE

-126 ESSVSLPCKN
+126 ESNVSLSCKN
-136 TIENIAKNEEDAES
+136 TTENIAKNEEDAES

-160 VKITLP
+160 VKIILP
-166 STNLIINKRKKG
+166 NTNLIINKRKKG

-207 YGFYLNQ
+207 YGFYLNR

-229 SESNYPNN
+229 SESNYPKN

-245 KFTKW
+245 KFTRW
-250 FKRIFIFESVE
+250 FKHIFIFESVE

-337 NKIKQENSKKKKEK
+337 NKIKQQNSKKKKGK
-351 KESSER
+351 KESSDK
-357 TNVIQNSPEAKK
+357 TNVVQNSPEAKK
-369 NRNAESRK
+369 NKNAESRK
-377 RAAEILH
+377 RAAEIL
-384 SKLQNNK
+384 QNNNK
-391 KSKFDI
+391 KSKFDT
-397 NQDSKIKNKLI
+397 NQDFKIKNKSI

-416 EKEDELKSVENEKNI
+416 EKKDELKLVENEKNI
-431 SNLRQLRSRK
+431 SNLKQLRSRK

-447 DNEKDKEIKSTDL
+447 DNEKNKEIKSTDS

-493 KSLNNTNKEK
+493 KSLNNTNKKE
-503 ASQSSLNIKKNKKLV
+503 ASQSSLNIKKNNRKLI

-555 EKIHCITEIYKKTT
+555 EKIHCITEIY
-569 KPVLYVVAWNSENL
+569 VNNL
-583 IKDVSRRYCPH
+583 
-594 WLTVT
+594 
-599 YKQRVDEKWW
+599 
-609 LKTLSYWKEKDT
+609 
-621 AISKAEDEMLLQK
+621 
-634 ELEQPL
+634 
-640 PKTISECKGHPLYII
+640 
-655 QKHLLKFEALYPP
+655 
-668 DCVPL
+668 
-673 GYTSTGC
+673 
-680 AIYSRHC
+680 
-687 VHTLYSR
+687 
-694 ETWYR
+694 
-699 KGRIVKSDQEPY
+699 
-711 KIVTARP
+711 
-718 KYDKLSGTKIKNSPL
+718 
-733 ELFGKW
+733 
-739 QTMEYEPP
+739 
-747 IAKDGIVPRNEYGNV
+747 
-762 DLFQPSMLP
+762 
-771 KGTVHINL
+771 
-779 PGLYR
+779 
-784 IARKLNIDC
+784 
-793 APAVVGFNFGSMGAT
+793 
-808 PAMEGYIVC
+808 
-817 IEYEDILREAWEVE
+817 
-831 QAEAIKRTKEKKDKR
+831 
-846 VYGNWKRLIQGLF
+846 
-859 IRERLAAK
+859 
-867 YEFSEEKKLI
+867 
-877 TNKQT
+877 
-882 KQKENRRK
+882 
-890 EN
+890 

>member
-36 VGIIVN
+36 VGITIN
-42 KDDTENESTDNEELE
+42 KDDTENESTDNEEFE
-57 NITHLDNIEL
+57 NVTHLDNIEL

-85 KNSEQEQSHL
+85 KNTEKEQSHL
-95 NYLTKKNEEIQKVKE
+95 NYLTKKNEEEIQKVKE
-110 VKITSSNEINE
+110 LKITSSNEINE

-126 ESSVSLPCKN
+126 ESNVSLSCKN
-136 TIENIAKNEEDAES
+136 TTENIAKNEEDAES

-160 VKITLP
+160 VKIILP
-166 STNLIINKRKKG
+166 NTNLIINKRKKG

-207 YGFYLNQ
+207 YGFYLNR

-229 SESNYPNN
+229 SESNYPKN

-245 KFTKW
+245 KFTRW
-250 FKRIFIFESVE
+250 FKHIFIFESVE

-337 NKIKQENSKKKKEK
+337 NKIKQQNSKKKKGK
-351 KESSER
+351 KESSDK
-357 TNVIQNSPEAKK
+357 TNVVQNSPEAKK
-369 NRNAESRK
+369 NKNAESRK
-377 RAAEILH
+377 RAAEIL
-384 SKLQNNK
+384 QNNNK
-391 KSKFDI
+391 KSKFDT
-397 NQDSKIKNKLI
+397 NQDFKIKNKSI

-416 EKEDELKSVENEKNI
+416 EKKDELKSVENEKNI
-431 SNLRQLRSRK
+431 SNLKQLRSRK

-447 DNEKDKEIKSTDL
+447 DNEKNKEIKSTDS

-493 KSLNNTNKEK
+493 KSLNNTNKKE
-503 ASQSSLNIKKNKKLV
+503 ASQSSLNIKKNNRKLI

-555 EKIHCITEIYKKTT
+555 EKIHCITEIY
-569 KPVLYVVAWNSENL
+569 VNNL
-583 IKDVSRRYCPH
+583 
-594 WLTVT
+594 
-599 YKQRVDEKWW
+599 
-609 LKTLSYWKEKDT
+609 
-621 AISKAEDEMLLQK
+621 
-634 ELEQPL
+634 
-640 PKTISECKGHPLYII
+640 
-655 QKHLLKFEALYPP
+655 
-668 DCVPL
+668 
-673 GYTSTGC
+673 
-680 AIYSRHC
+680 
-687 VHTLYSR
+687 
-694 ETWYR
+694 
-699 KGRIVKSDQEPY
+699 
-711 KIVTARP
+711 
-718 KYDKLSGTKIKNSPL
+718 
-733 ELFGKW
+733 
-739 QTMEYEPP
+739 
-747 IAKDGIVPRNEYGNV
+747 
-762 DLFQPSMLP
+762 
-771 KGTVHINL
+771 
-779 PGLYR
+779 
-784 IARKLNIDC
+784 
-793 APAVVGFNFGSMGAT
+793 
-808 PAMEGYIVC
+808 
-817 IEYEDILREAWEVE
+817 
-831 QAEAIKRTKEKKDKR
+831 
-846 VYGNWKRLIQGLF
+846 
-859 IRERLAAK
+859 
-867 YEFSEEKKLI
+867 
-877 TNKQT
+877 
-882 KQKENRRK
+882 
-890 EN
+890 

>member
-36 VGIIVN
+36 VGTIVN

-85 KNSEQEQSHL
+85 KNTEKEQSHL
-95 NYLTKKNEEIQKVKE
+95 DCLTKKNEEEIQKVKE
-110 VKITSSNEINE
+110 VRNITSSNEINE

-126 ESSVSLPCKN
+126 ESNISLSCKN
-136 TIENIAKNEEDAES
+136 TTENIAKNEEDAES

-178 KQDLKAILRKR
+178 KQDLKTILRKR

-207 YGFYLNQ
+207 YGFYLNH
-214 QINLPEILTGVLSLI
+214 QINLPEIMTGVLSLI
-229 SESNYPNN
+229 SESNYPKN

-245 KFTKW
+245 KFTRW
-250 FKRIFIFESVE
+250 FKYIFTFESVE

-315 FSNSPLFKSDV
+315 FNNSPLFKSDV

-351 KESSER
+351 KKSPEK
-357 TNVIQNSPEAKK
+357 TNVVQNSPEAKK
-369 NRNAESRK
+369 NTNAESRK

-384 SKLQNNK
+384 SKLQNNNK
-391 KSKFDI
+391 KSKFDT
-397 NQDSKIKNKLI
+397 NQDFKIENKLI
-408 QKLNSKIT
+408 KKLNSKIT
-416 EKEDELKSVENEKNI
+416 EKKNELKSVENEKNI

-447 DNEKDKEIKSTDL
+447 ENEKDKEIKSTDL

-471 YIKESSTDSETEFQ
+471 YIKESSTDSETEFE

-493 KSLNNTNKEK
+493 KGLNNTKEE
-503 ASQSSLNIKKNKKLV
+503 ASQSSLSIKKNNRKLV

-527 NNTRNRQDIWAEIYL
+527 NNTRNRQDIWVEIYL

-548 ICVNIMD
+548 ICVNVMD
-555 EKIHCITEIYKKTT
+555 EKIHCVTEIYVSNLLTPMHIYKYIMIMIIFYFRKKQQS
-569 KPVLYVVAWNSENL
+569 LY
-583 IKDVSRRYCPH
+583 Y
-594 WLTVT
+594 
-599 YKQRVDEKWW
+599 
-609 LKTLSYWKEKDT
+609 
-621 AISKAEDEMLLQK
+621 M
-634 ELEQPL
+634 
-640 PKTISECKGHPLYII
+640 
-655 QKHLLKFEALYPP
+655 
-668 DCVPL
+668 
-673 GYTSTGC
+673 
-680 AIYSRHC
+680 
-687 VHTLYSR
+687 
-694 ETWYR
+694 
-699 KGRIVKSDQEPY
+699 
-711 KIVTARP
+711 
-718 KYDKLSGTKIKNSPL
+718 
-733 ELFGKW
+733 
-739 QTMEYEPP
+739 
-747 IAKDGIVPRNEYGNV
+747 
-762 DLFQPSMLP
+762 
-771 KGTVHINL
+771 
-779 PGLYR
+779 
-784 IARKLNIDC
+784 
-793 APAVVGFNFGSMGAT
+793 
-808 PAMEGYIVC
+808 
-817 IEYEDILREAWEVE
+817 
-831 QAEAIKRTKEKKDKR
+831 
-846 VYGNWKRLIQGLF
+846 
-859 IRERLAAK
+859 
-867 YEFSEEKKLI
+867 
-877 TNKQT
+877 
-882 KQKENRRK
+882 
-890 EN
+890 

>member
-36 VGIIVN
+36 VGITIN
-42 KDDTENESTDNEELE
+42 KDDTENESTDNEEFE
-57 NITHLDNIEL
+57 NVTHLDNIEL

-85 KNSEQEQSHL
+85 KNTEKEQSHL
-95 NYLTKKNEEIQKVKE
+95 NYLTKKNEEEIQKVKE
-110 VKITSSNEINE
+110 LKITSSNEINE

-126 ESSVSLPCKN
+126 ESNVSLSCKN
-136 TIENIAKNEEDAES
+136 TTENIAKNEEDAES

-160 VKITLP
+160 VKIILP
-166 STNLIINKRKKG
+166 NTNLIINKRKKG

-207 YGFYLNQ
+207 YGFYLNR

-229 SESNYPNN
+229 SESNYPKN

-245 KFTKW
+245 KFTRW
-250 FKRIFIFESVE
+250 FKHIFIFESVE
-261 SNANKKIDKETLLK
+261 SNADKKIDKETLLK

-315 FSNSPLFKSDV
+315 FNNSPLFKSDV

-337 NKIKQENSKKKKEK
+337 NKIKQENSKKKKGK
-351 KESSER
+351 KESSDK
-357 TNVIQNSPEAKK
+357 TNVVQNSPEAKK
-369 NRNAESRK
+369 NKNAESRK
-377 RAAEILH
+377 RAAEIL
-384 SKLQNNK
+384 QNNNK
-391 KSKFDI
+391 KSKFDT
-397 NQDSKIKNKLI
+397 NQDFKIKNKSI

-416 EKEDELKSVENEKNI
+416 EKKDELKSVENEKNI
-431 SNLRQLRSRK
+431 SNLKQLRSRK

-447 DNEKDKEIKSTDL
+447 DNEKNKEIKSTDS

-493 KSLNNTNKEK
+493 KSLNNTNKKE
-503 ASQSSLNIKKNKKLV
+503 ASQSSLNIKKNNRKLI
-518 SSDSEDEEI
+518 SSDSKDEEI

-599 YKQRVDEKWW
+599 YKQRIDEKWW
-609 LKTLSYWKEKDT
+609 LETLSYWKEKDT

-640 PKTISECKGHPLYII
+640 PKTISECKRHPLYVI

-699 KGRIVKSDQEPY
+699 KARIVKSDQEPY

-747 IAKDGIVPRNEYGNV
+747 VAKDGIVPRNEYGNV

-808 PAMEGYIVC
+808 PAMEGYVVC

-831 QAEAIKRTKEKKDKR
+831 QAEAVKRTKEKKDKR

-859 IRERLAAK
+859 IKERLAAK

>member
-36 VGIIVN
+36 VGITIN
-42 KDDTENESTDNEELE
+42 KDDTENESTDNEEFE
-57 NITHLDNIEL
+57 NVTHLDNIEL

-85 KNSEQEQSHL
+85 KNTEKEQSHL
-95 NYLTKKNEEIQKVKE
+95 NYLTKKNEEEIQKVKE

-126 ESSVSLPCKN
+126 ESNVSLSCKN
-136 TIENIAKNEEDAES
+136 TTENIAKNEEDAES

-160 VKITLP
+160 VKIILP
-166 STNLIINKRKKG
+166 NTNLIINKRKKG

-207 YGFYLNQ
+207 YGFYLNR

-229 SESNYPNN
+229 SESNYPKN

-245 KFTKW
+245 KFTRW
-250 FKRIFIFESVE
+250 FKHIFIFESVE

-315 FSNSPLFKSDV
+315 FNNSPLFKSDV

-337 NKIKQENSKKKKEK
+337 NKIKQQNSKKKKGK
-351 KESSER
+351 KESSDK
-357 TNVIQNSPEAKK
+357 TNVVQNSPEAKK
-369 NRNAESRK
+369 NKNAESRK
-377 RAAEILH
+377 RAAEIL
-384 SKLQNNK
+384 QNNNK
-391 KSKFDI
+391 KSKFDT
-397 NQDSKIKNKLI
+397 NQDFKIKNKSI

-416 EKEDELKSVENEKNI
+416 EKKDELKLVENEKNI
-431 SNLRQLRSRK
+431 SNLKQLRSRK

-447 DNEKDKEIKSTDL
+447 DNEKNKEIKSTDS
-460 ISKTDGTKSKY
+460 ISKTDDTKSKY

-493 KSLNNTNKEK
+493 KSLNNTNKKE
-503 ASQSSLNIKKNKKLV
+503 ASQSSLNIKKNNRKLI
-518 SSDSEDEEI
+518 SSDSKDEEI

-555 EKIHCITEIYKKTT
+555 EKIHCITEIY
-569 KPVLYVVAWNSENL
+569 VNNL
-583 IKDVSRRYCPH
+583 
-594 WLTVT
+594 
-599 YKQRVDEKWW
+599 
-609 LKTLSYWKEKDT
+609 
-621 AISKAEDEMLLQK
+621 
-634 ELEQPL
+634 
-640 PKTISECKGHPLYII
+640 
-655 QKHLLKFEALYPP
+655 
-668 DCVPL
+668 
-673 GYTSTGC
+673 
-680 AIYSRHC
+680 
-687 VHTLYSR
+687 
-694 ETWYR
+694 
-699 KGRIVKSDQEPY
+699 
-711 KIVTARP
+711 
-718 KYDKLSGTKIKNSPL
+718 
-733 ELFGKW
+733 
-739 QTMEYEPP
+739 
-747 IAKDGIVPRNEYGNV
+747 
-762 DLFQPSMLP
+762 
-771 KGTVHINL
+771 
-779 PGLYR
+779 
-784 IARKLNIDC
+784 
-793 APAVVGFNFGSMGAT
+793 
-808 PAMEGYIVC
+808 
-817 IEYEDILREAWEVE
+817 
-831 QAEAIKRTKEKKDKR
+831 
-846 VYGNWKRLIQGLF
+846 
-859 IRERLAAK
+859 
-867 YEFSEEKKLI
+867 
-877 TNKQT
+877 
-882 KQKENRRK
+882 
-890 EN
+890 

>member
-36 VGIIVN
+36 VGITIN
-42 KDDTENESTDNEELE
+42 KDDTENESTDNEEFE
-57 NITHLDNIEL
+57 NVTHLDNIEL

-85 KNSEQEQSHL
+85 KNTEKEQSHL
-95 NYLTKKNEEIQKVKE
+95 NYLTKKNEEEIQKVKE
-110 VKITSSNEINE
+110 LKITSSNEINE

-126 ESSVSLPCKN
+126 ESNVSLSCKN
-136 TIENIAKNEEDAES
+136 TTENIAKNEEDAES

-160 VKITLP
+160 VKIILP
-166 STNLIINKRKKG
+166 NTNLIINKRKKG

-207 YGFYLNQ
+207 YGFYLNR

-229 SESNYPNN
+229 SESNYPKN

-245 KFTKW
+245 KFTRW
-250 FKRIFIFESVE
+250 FKHIFIFESVE
-261 SNANKKIDKETLLK
+261 SNADKKIDKETLLK

-337 NKIKQENSKKKKEK
+337 NKIKQQNSKKKKGK
-351 KESSER
+351 KESSDK
-357 TNVIQNSPEAKK
+357 TNVVQNSPEAKK
-369 NRNAESRK
+369 NKNAESRK
-377 RAAEILH
+377 RAAEIL
-384 SKLQNNK
+384 QNNNK
-391 KSKFDI
+391 KSKFDT
-397 NQDSKIKNKLI
+397 NQDFKIKNKSI

-416 EKEDELKSVENEKNI
+416 EKKDELKSVENEKNI
-431 SNLRQLRSRK
+431 SNLKQLRSRK

-447 DNEKDKEIKSTDL
+447 DNEKNKEIKSTDS

-493 KSLNNTNKEK
+493 KSLNNTNKKE
-503 ASQSSLNIKKNKKLV
+503 ASQSSLNIKKNNRKLI

-555 EKIHCITEIYKKTT
+555 EKIHCITEIY
-569 KPVLYVVAWNSENL
+569 VNNL
-583 IKDVSRRYCPH
+583 
-594 WLTVT
+594 
-599 YKQRVDEKWW
+599 
-609 LKTLSYWKEKDT
+609 
-621 AISKAEDEMLLQK
+621 
-634 ELEQPL
+634 
-640 PKTISECKGHPLYII
+640 
-655 QKHLLKFEALYPP
+655 
-668 DCVPL
+668 
-673 GYTSTGC
+673 
-680 AIYSRHC
+680 
-687 VHTLYSR
+687 
-694 ETWYR
+694 
-699 KGRIVKSDQEPY
+699 
-711 KIVTARP
+711 
-718 KYDKLSGTKIKNSPL
+718 
-733 ELFGKW
+733 
-739 QTMEYEPP
+739 
-747 IAKDGIVPRNEYGNV
+747 
-762 DLFQPSMLP
+762 
-771 KGTVHINL
+771 
-779 PGLYR
+779 
-784 IARKLNIDC
+784 
-793 APAVVGFNFGSMGAT
+793 
-808 PAMEGYIVC
+808 
-817 IEYEDILREAWEVE
+817 
-831 QAEAIKRTKEKKDKR
+831 
-846 VYGNWKRLIQGLF
+846 
-859 IRERLAAK
+859 
-867 YEFSEEKKLI
+867 
-877 TNKQT
+877 
-882 KQKENRRK
+882 
-890 EN
+890 

>member
-36 VGIIVN
+36 VGITIN
-42 KDDTENESTDNEELE
+42 KDDTENESTDNEEFE
-57 NITHLDNIEL
+57 NVTHLDNIEL

-85 KNSEQEQSHL
+85 KNTEKEQSHL
-95 NYLTKKNEEIQKVKE
+95 NYLTKKNEEEIQKVKE

-126 ESSVSLPCKN
+126 ESNVSLSCKN
-136 TIENIAKNEEDAES
+136 TTENIAKNEEDAES

-160 VKITLP
+160 VKIILP
-166 STNLIINKRKKG
+166 NTNLIINKRKKG

-207 YGFYLNQ
+207 YGFYLNR

-229 SESNYPNN
+229 SESNYPKN

-245 KFTKW
+245 KFTRW
-250 FKRIFIFESVE
+250 FKHIFIFESVE

-337 NKIKQENSKKKKEK
+337 NKIKQQNSKKKKGK
-351 KESSER
+351 KESSDK
-357 TNVIQNSPEAKK
+357 TNVVQNSPEAKK
-369 NRNAESRK
+369 NKNAESRK
-377 RAAEILH
+377 RAAEIL
-384 SKLQNNK
+384 QNNNK
-391 KSKFDI
+391 KSKFDT
-397 NQDSKIKNKLI
+397 NQDFKIKNKSI

-416 EKEDELKSVENEKNI
+416 EKKDELKLVENEKNI
-431 SNLRQLRSRK
+431 SNLKQLRSRK

-447 DNEKDKEIKSTDL
+447 DNEKNKEIKSTDS
-460 ISKTDGTKSKY
+460 ISKTDDTKSKY

-493 KSLNNTNKEK
+493 KSLNNTNKKE
-503 ASQSSLNIKKNKKLV
+503 ASQSSLNIKKNNRKLI

-555 EKIHCITEIYKKTT
+555 EKIHCITEIY
-569 KPVLYVVAWNSENL
+569 VNNL
-583 IKDVSRRYCPH
+583 
-594 WLTVT
+594 
-599 YKQRVDEKWW
+599 
-609 LKTLSYWKEKDT
+609 
-621 AISKAEDEMLLQK
+621 
-634 ELEQPL
+634 
-640 PKTISECKGHPLYII
+640 
-655 QKHLLKFEALYPP
+655 
-668 DCVPL
+668 
-673 GYTSTGC
+673 
-680 AIYSRHC
+680 
-687 VHTLYSR
+687 
-694 ETWYR
+694 
-699 KGRIVKSDQEPY
+699 
-711 KIVTARP
+711 
-718 KYDKLSGTKIKNSPL
+718 
-733 ELFGKW
+733 
-739 QTMEYEPP
+739 
-747 IAKDGIVPRNEYGNV
+747 
-762 DLFQPSMLP
+762 
-771 KGTVHINL
+771 
-779 PGLYR
+779 
-784 IARKLNIDC
+784 
-793 APAVVGFNFGSMGAT
+793 
-808 PAMEGYIVC
+808 
-817 IEYEDILREAWEVE
+817 
-831 QAEAIKRTKEKKDKR
+831 
-846 VYGNWKRLIQGLF
+846 
-859 IRERLAAK
+859 
-867 YEFSEEKKLI
+867 
-877 TNKQT
+877 
-882 KQKENRRK
+882 
-890 EN
+890 

>member
-36 VGIIVN
+36 VGITIN
-42 KDDTENESTDNEELE
+42 KDDTENESTDNEEFE
-57 NITHLDNIEL
+57 NVTHLDNIEL

-85 KNSEQEQSHL
+85 KNTEKEQSHL
-95 NYLTKKNEEIQKVKE
+95 NYLTKKNEEEIQKVKE
-110 VKITSSNEINE
+110 IKITSSNEINE

-126 ESSVSLPCKN
+126 ESNVSLSCKN
-136 TIENIAKNEEDAES
+136 TTENIAKNEEDAES

-160 VKITLP
+160 VKIILP
-166 STNLIINKRKKG
+166 NTNLIINKRKKG

-207 YGFYLNQ
+207 YGFYLNR

-229 SESNYPNN
+229 SESNYPKN

-245 KFTKW
+245 KFTRW
-250 FKRIFIFESVE
+250 FKHIFIFESVE

-337 NKIKQENSKKKKEK
+337 NKIKQQNSKKKKGK
-351 KESSER
+351 KESSDK
-357 TNVIQNSPEAKK
+357 TNIVQNSPEAKK
-369 NRNAESRK
+369 NKNAESRK
-377 RAAEILH
+377 RAAEIL
-384 SKLQNNK
+384 QNNNK
-391 KSKFDI
+391 KSKFDT
-397 NQDSKIKNKLI
+397 NQDFKIKNKSI

-416 EKEDELKSVENEKNI
+416 EKKDELKLVENEKNI
-431 SNLRQLRSRK
+431 SNLKQLRSRK

-447 DNEKDKEIKSTDL
+447 DNEKNKEIKSTDS

-493 KSLNNTNKEK
+493 KSLNNTNKKE
-503 ASQSSLNIKKNKKLV
+503 ASQSSLNIKKNNRKLI

-555 EKIHCITEIYKKTT
+555 EKIHCITEIY
-569 KPVLYVVAWNSENL
+569 VNNL
-583 IKDVSRRYCPH
+583 
-594 WLTVT
+594 
-599 YKQRVDEKWW
+599 
-609 LKTLSYWKEKDT
+609 
-621 AISKAEDEMLLQK
+621 
-634 ELEQPL
+634 
-640 PKTISECKGHPLYII
+640 
-655 QKHLLKFEALYPP
+655 
-668 DCVPL
+668 
-673 GYTSTGC
+673 
-680 AIYSRHC
+680 
-687 VHTLYSR
+687 
-694 ETWYR
+694 
-699 KGRIVKSDQEPY
+699 
-711 KIVTARP
+711 
-718 KYDKLSGTKIKNSPL
+718 
-733 ELFGKW
+733 
-739 QTMEYEPP
+739 
-747 IAKDGIVPRNEYGNV
+747 
-762 DLFQPSMLP
+762 
-771 KGTVHINL
+771 
-779 PGLYR
+779 
-784 IARKLNIDC
+784 
-793 APAVVGFNFGSMGAT
+793 
-808 PAMEGYIVC
+808 
-817 IEYEDILREAWEVE
+817 
-831 QAEAIKRTKEKKDKR
+831 
-846 VYGNWKRLIQGLF
+846 
-859 IRERLAAK
+859 
-867 YEFSEEKKLI
+867 
-877 TNKQT
+877 
-882 KQKENRRK
+882 
-890 EN
+890 

>member
-36 VGIIVN
+36 VGITIN
-42 KDDTENESTDNEELE
+42 KDDTENESTDNEEFE
-57 NITHLDNIEL
+57 NVTHLDNIEL

-85 KNSEQEQSHL
+85 KNTEKEQSHL
-95 NYLTKKNEEIQKVKE
+95 NYLTKKNEEEIQKVKE
-110 VKITSSNEINE
+110 IKITSSNEINE

-126 ESSVSLPCKN
+126 ESNVSLSCKN
-136 TIENIAKNEEDAES
+136 TTENIAKNEEDAES

-160 VKITLP
+160 VKIILP
-166 STNLIINKRKKG
+166 NTNLIINKRKKG

-207 YGFYLNQ
+207 YGFYLNR

-229 SESNYPNN
+229 SESNYPKN

-245 KFTKW
+245 KFTRW
-250 FKRIFIFESVE
+250 FKHIFIFESVE
-261 SNANKKIDKETLLK
+261 SNADKKIDKETLLK

-337 NKIKQENSKKKKEK
+337 NKIKQQNSKKKKGK
-351 KESSER
+351 KESSDK
-357 TNVIQNSPEAKK
+357 TNVVQNSPEAKK
-369 NRNAESRK
+369 NKNAESRK
-377 RAAEILH
+377 RAAEIL
-384 SKLQNNK
+384 QNNNK
-391 KSKFDI
+391 KSKFDT
-397 NQDSKIKNKLI
+397 NQDFKIKNKSI

-416 EKEDELKSVENEKNI
+416 EKKDELKSVENEKNI
-431 SNLRQLRSRK
+431 SNLKQLRSRK

-447 DNEKDKEIKSTDL
+447 DNEKNKEIKSTDS

-493 KSLNNTNKEK
+493 KSLNNTNKKE
-503 ASQSSLNIKKNKKLV
+503 ASQSSLNIKKNNRKLI

-555 EKIHCITEIYKKTT
+555 EKIHCITEIY
-569 KPVLYVVAWNSENL
+569 VNNL
-583 IKDVSRRYCPH
+583 
-594 WLTVT
+594 
-599 YKQRVDEKWW
+599 
-609 LKTLSYWKEKDT
+609 
-621 AISKAEDEMLLQK
+621 
-634 ELEQPL
+634 
-640 PKTISECKGHPLYII
+640 
-655 QKHLLKFEALYPP
+655 
-668 DCVPL
+668 
-673 GYTSTGC
+673 
-680 AIYSRHC
+680 
-687 VHTLYSR
+687 
-694 ETWYR
+694 
-699 KGRIVKSDQEPY
+699 
-711 KIVTARP
+711 
-718 KYDKLSGTKIKNSPL
+718 
-733 ELFGKW
+733 
-739 QTMEYEPP
+739 
-747 IAKDGIVPRNEYGNV
+747 
-762 DLFQPSMLP
+762 
-771 KGTVHINL
+771 
-779 PGLYR
+779 
-784 IARKLNIDC
+784 
-793 APAVVGFNFGSMGAT
+793 
-808 PAMEGYIVC
+808 
-817 IEYEDILREAWEVE
+817 
-831 QAEAIKRTKEKKDKR
+831 
-846 VYGNWKRLIQGLF
+846 
-859 IRERLAAK
+859 
-867 YEFSEEKKLI
+867 
-877 TNKQT
+877 
-882 KQKENRRK
+882 
-890 EN
+890 

>member
-36 VGIIVN
+36 VGITIN
-42 KDDTENESTDNEELE
+42 KDDTENESTDNEEFE
-57 NITHLDNIEL
+57 NVTHLDNIEL

-85 KNSEQEQSHL
+85 KNTEKEQSHL
-95 NYLTKKNEEIQKVKE
+95 NYLTKKNEEEIQKVKE
-110 VKITSSNEINE
+110 LKITSSNEINE

-126 ESSVSLPCKN
+126 ESNVSLSCKN
-136 TIENIAKNEEDAES
+136 TTENIAKNEEDAES

-160 VKITLP
+160 VKIILP
-166 STNLIINKRKKG
+166 NTNLIINKRKKG

-207 YGFYLNQ
+207 YGFYLNR

-229 SESNYPNN
+229 SESNYPKN

-245 KFTKW
+245 KFTRW
-250 FKRIFIFESVE
+250 FKHIFIFESVE
-261 SNANKKIDKETLLK
+261 SNADKKIDKETLLK

-337 NKIKQENSKKKKEK
+337 NKIKQENSKKKKGK
-351 KESSER
+351 KESSDK
-357 TNVIQNSPEAKK
+357 TNVVQNSPEAKK
-369 NRNAESRK
+369 NKNAESRK
-377 RAAEILH
+377 RAAEIL
-384 SKLQNNK
+384 QNNNK
-391 KSKFDI
+391 KSKFDT
-397 NQDSKIKNKLI
+397 NQDFKIKNKSI

-416 EKEDELKSVENEKNI
+416 EKKDELKSVENEKNI
-431 SNLRQLRSRK
+431 SNLKQLRSRK

-447 DNEKDKEIKSTDL
+447 DNEKNKEIKSTDS

-493 KSLNNTNKEK
+493 KSLNNTNKKE
-503 ASQSSLNIKKNKKLV
+503 ASQSSLNIKKNNRKLI

-527 NNTRNRQDIWAEIYL
+527 NNIRNRQDIWAEIYL

-555 EKIHCITEIYKKTT
+555 EKIHCITEIY
-569 KPVLYVVAWNSENL
+569 VNNL
-583 IKDVSRRYCPH
+583 
-594 WLTVT
+594 
-599 YKQRVDEKWW
+599 
-609 LKTLSYWKEKDT
+609 
-621 AISKAEDEMLLQK
+621 
-634 ELEQPL
+634 
-640 PKTISECKGHPLYII
+640 
-655 QKHLLKFEALYPP
+655 
-668 DCVPL
+668 
-673 GYTSTGC
+673 
-680 AIYSRHC
+680 
-687 VHTLYSR
+687 
-694 ETWYR
+694 
-699 KGRIVKSDQEPY
+699 
-711 KIVTARP
+711 
-718 KYDKLSGTKIKNSPL
+718 
-733 ELFGKW
+733 
-739 QTMEYEPP
+739 
-747 IAKDGIVPRNEYGNV
+747 
-762 DLFQPSMLP
+762 
-771 KGTVHINL
+771 
-779 PGLYR
+779 
-784 IARKLNIDC
+784 
-793 APAVVGFNFGSMGAT
+793 
-808 PAMEGYIVC
+808 
-817 IEYEDILREAWEVE
+817 
-831 QAEAIKRTKEKKDKR
+831 
-846 VYGNWKRLIQGLF
+846 
-859 IRERLAAK
+859 
-867 YEFSEEKKLI
+867 
-877 TNKQT
+877 
-882 KQKENRRK
+882 
-890 EN
+890 

>member
-36 VGIIVN
+36 VGITIN
-42 KDDTENESTDNEELE
+42 KDDTENESTDNEEFE
-57 NITHLDNIEL
+57 NVTHLDNIEL

-85 KNSEQEQSHL
+85 KNTEKEQSHL
-95 NYLTKKNEEIQKVKE
+95 NYLTKKNEEEIQKVKE
-110 VKITSSNEINE
+110 IKITSSNEINE

-126 ESSVSLPCKN
+126 ESNVSLSCKN
-136 TIENIAKNEEDAES
+136 TTENIAKNEEDAES

-160 VKITLP
+160 VKIILP
-166 STNLIINKRKKG
+166 NTNLIINKRKKG

-207 YGFYLNQ
+207 YGFYLNR

-229 SESNYPNN
+229 SESNYPKN

-245 KFTKW
+245 KFTRW
-250 FKRIFIFESVE
+250 FKHIFIFESVE

-337 NKIKQENSKKKKEK
+337 NKIKQENSKKKKGK
-351 KESSER
+351 KESSDK
-357 TNVIQNSPEAKK
+357 TNVVQNSPEAKK
-369 NRNAESRK
+369 NKNAESRK
-377 RAAEILH
+377 RAAEIL
-384 SKLQNNK
+384 QNNNK
-391 KSKFDI
+391 KSKFDT
-397 NQDSKIKNKLI
+397 NQDFKIKNKSI

-416 EKEDELKSVENEKNI
+416 EKKDELKLVENEKNI
-431 SNLRQLRSRK
+431 SNLKQLRSRK

-447 DNEKDKEIKSTDL
+447 DNEKNKEIKSTDS

-493 KSLNNTNKEK
+493 KSLNNTNKKE
-503 ASQSSLNIKKNKKLV
+503 ASQSSLNIKKNNRKLI

-555 EKIHCITEIYKKTT
+555 EKIHCITEIY
-569 KPVLYVVAWNSENL
+569 VNNL
-583 IKDVSRRYCPH
+583 
-594 WLTVT
+594 
-599 YKQRVDEKWW
+599 
-609 LKTLSYWKEKDT
+609 
-621 AISKAEDEMLLQK
+621 
-634 ELEQPL
+634 
-640 PKTISECKGHPLYII
+640 
-655 QKHLLKFEALYPP
+655 
-668 DCVPL
+668 
-673 GYTSTGC
+673 
-680 AIYSRHC
+680 
-687 VHTLYSR
+687 
-694 ETWYR
+694 
-699 KGRIVKSDQEPY
+699 
-711 KIVTARP
+711 
-718 KYDKLSGTKIKNSPL
+718 
-733 ELFGKW
+733 
-739 QTMEYEPP
+739 
-747 IAKDGIVPRNEYGNV
+747 
-762 DLFQPSMLP
+762 
-771 KGTVHINL
+771 
-779 PGLYR
+779 
-784 IARKLNIDC
+784 
-793 APAVVGFNFGSMGAT
+793 
-808 PAMEGYIVC
+808 
-817 IEYEDILREAWEVE
+817 
-831 QAEAIKRTKEKKDKR
+831 
-846 VYGNWKRLIQGLF
+846 
-859 IRERLAAK
+859 
-867 YEFSEEKKLI
+867 
-877 TNKQT
+877 
-882 KQKENRRK
+882 
-890 EN
+890 

>member
-36 VGIIVN
+36 VGITIN
-42 KDDTENESTDNEELE
+42 KDDTENESTDNEEFE
-57 NITHLDNIEL
+57 NVTHLDNIEL

-85 KNSEQEQSHL
+85 KNTEKEQSHL
-95 NYLTKKNEEIQKVKE
+95 NYLTKKNEEEIQKVKE
-110 VKITSSNEINE
+110 IKITSSNEINE

-126 ESSVSLPCKN
+126 ESNVSLSCKN
-136 TIENIAKNEEDAES
+136 TTENIAKNEEDAES

-160 VKITLP
+160 VKIILP
-166 STNLIINKRKKG
+166 NTNLIINKRKKG

-207 YGFYLNQ
+207 YGFYLNR

-229 SESNYPNN
+229 SESNYPKN

-245 KFTKW
+245 KFTRW
-250 FKRIFIFESVE
+250 FKHIFIFESVE
-261 SNANKKIDKETLLK
+261 SNADKKIDKETLLK

-337 NKIKQENSKKKKEK
+337 NKIKQENSKKKKGK
-351 KESSER
+351 KESSDK
-357 TNVIQNSPEAKK
+357 TNVVQNSPEAKK
-369 NRNAESRK
+369 NKNAESRK
-377 RAAEILH
+377 RAAEIL
-384 SKLQNNK
+384 QNNNK
-391 KSKFDI
+391 KSKFDT
-397 NQDSKIKNKLI
+397 NQDFKIKNKSI

-416 EKEDELKSVENEKNI
+416 EKKDELKLVENEKNI
-431 SNLRQLRSRK
+431 SNLKQLRSRK

-447 DNEKDKEIKSTDL
+447 DNEKNKEIKSTDS

-493 KSLNNTNKEK
+493 KSLNNTNKKE
-503 ASQSSLNIKKNKKLV
+503 ASQSSLNIKKNNRKLI

-555 EKIHCITEIYKKTT
+555 EKIHCITEIY
-569 KPVLYVVAWNSENL
+569 VNNL
-583 IKDVSRRYCPH
+583 
-594 WLTVT
+594 
-599 YKQRVDEKWW
+599 
-609 LKTLSYWKEKDT
+609 
-621 AISKAEDEMLLQK
+621 
-634 ELEQPL
+634 
-640 PKTISECKGHPLYII
+640 
-655 QKHLLKFEALYPP
+655 
-668 DCVPL
+668 
-673 GYTSTGC
+673 
-680 AIYSRHC
+680 
-687 VHTLYSR
+687 
-694 ETWYR
+694 
-699 KGRIVKSDQEPY
+699 
-711 KIVTARP
+711 
-718 KYDKLSGTKIKNSPL
+718 
-733 ELFGKW
+733 
-739 QTMEYEPP
+739 
-747 IAKDGIVPRNEYGNV
+747 
-762 DLFQPSMLP
+762 
-771 KGTVHINL
+771 
-779 PGLYR
+779 
-784 IARKLNIDC
+784 
-793 APAVVGFNFGSMGAT
+793 
-808 PAMEGYIVC
+808 
-817 IEYEDILREAWEVE
+817 
-831 QAEAIKRTKEKKDKR
+831 
-846 VYGNWKRLIQGLF
+846 
-859 IRERLAAK
+859 
-867 YEFSEEKKLI
+867 
-877 TNKQT
+877 
-882 KQKENRRK
+882 
-890 EN
+890 

>member
-36 VGIIVN
+36 VGITIN
-42 KDDTENESTDNEELE
+42 KDDTENESTDNEEFE
-57 NITHLDNIEL
+57 NVTHLDNIEL

-85 KNSEQEQSHL
+85 KNTEKEQSHL
-95 NYLTKKNEEIQKVKE
+95 NYLTKKNEEEIQKVKE
-110 VKITSSNEINE
+110 LKITSSNEINE

-126 ESSVSLPCKN
+126 ESNVSLSCKN
-136 TIENIAKNEEDAES
+136 TTENIAKNEEDAES

-160 VKITLP
+160 VKIILP
-166 STNLIINKRKKG
+166 NTNLIINKRKKG

-207 YGFYLNQ
+207 YGFYLNR

-229 SESNYPNN
+229 SESNYPKN

-245 KFTKW
+245 KFTRW
-250 FKRIFIFESVE
+250 FKHIFIFESVE

-337 NKIKQENSKKKKEK
+337 NKIKQQNSKKKKGK
-351 KESSER
+351 KESSDK
-357 TNVIQNSPEAKK
+357 TNIVQNSPEAKK
-369 NRNAESRK
+369 NKNAESRK
-377 RAAEILH
+377 RAAEIL
-384 SKLQNNK
+384 QNNNK
-391 KSKFDI
+391 KSKFDT
-397 NQDSKIKNKLI
+397 NQDFKIKNKSI

-416 EKEDELKSVENEKNI
+416 EKKDELKSVENEKNI
-431 SNLRQLRSRK
+431 SNLKQLRSRK

-447 DNEKDKEIKSTDL
+447 DNEKNKEIKSTDS

-493 KSLNNTNKEK
+493 KSLNNTNKKE
-503 ASQSSLNIKKNKKLV
+503 ASQSSLNIKKNNRKLI

-527 NNTRNRQDIWAEIYL
+527 NNIRNRQDIWAEIYL

-555 EKIHCITEIYKKTT
+555 EKIHCITEIY
-569 KPVLYVVAWNSENL
+569 VNNL
-583 IKDVSRRYCPH
+583 
-594 WLTVT
+594 
-599 YKQRVDEKWW
+599 
-609 LKTLSYWKEKDT
+609 
-621 AISKAEDEMLLQK
+621 
-634 ELEQPL
+634 
-640 PKTISECKGHPLYII
+640 
-655 QKHLLKFEALYPP
+655 
-668 DCVPL
+668 
-673 GYTSTGC
+673 
-680 AIYSRHC
+680 
-687 VHTLYSR
+687 
-694 ETWYR
+694 
-699 KGRIVKSDQEPY
+699 
-711 KIVTARP
+711 
-718 KYDKLSGTKIKNSPL
+718 
-733 ELFGKW
+733 
-739 QTMEYEPP
+739 
-747 IAKDGIVPRNEYGNV
+747 
-762 DLFQPSMLP
+762 
-771 KGTVHINL
+771 
-779 PGLYR
+779 
-784 IARKLNIDC
+784 
-793 APAVVGFNFGSMGAT
+793 
-808 PAMEGYIVC
+808 
-817 IEYEDILREAWEVE
+817 
-831 QAEAIKRTKEKKDKR
+831 
-846 VYGNWKRLIQGLF
+846 
-859 IRERLAAK
+859 
-867 YEFSEEKKLI
+867 
-877 TNKQT
+877 
-882 KQKENRRK
+882 
-890 EN
+890 

>member
-408 QKLNSKIT
+408 QKLNSNIT

-621 AISKAEDEMLLQK
+621 TISKAEDEMLLQK

>member
-36 VGIIVN
+36 VGTIVN

-85 KNSEQEQSHL
+85 KNTEKEQSHL
-95 NYLTKKNEEIQKVKE
+95 DCLTKKNEEEIQKVKE
-110 VKITSSNEINE
+110 VRNITSSNEINE

-126 ESSVSLPCKN
+126 ESNISLSCKN
-136 TIENIAKNEEDAES
+136 TIENIIKNEEDAES

-178 KQDLKAILRKR
+178 KQDLKTILRKR

-207 YGFYLNQ
+207 YGFYLNH
-214 QINLPEILTGVLSLI
+214 QINLPEIMTGVLSLI
-229 SESNYPNN
+229 SESNYPKN

-245 KFTKW
+245 KFTRW
-250 FKRIFIFESVE
+250 FKHIFTFESVE

-351 KESSER
+351 KKSPEK

-369 NRNAESRK
+369 NTNAESRK

-384 SKLQNNK
+384 SKLQNNNK
-391 KSKFDI
+391 KPKFDT
-397 NQDSKIKNKLI
+397 NQDFKIEKKLI
-408 QKLNSKIT
+408 KKLNSKIT
-416 EKEDELKSVENEKNI
+416 EKKNELKSVENEKNI

-447 DNEKDKEIKSTDL
+447 ENEKDKEIKSTDL

-471 YIKESSTDSETEFQ
+471 YIKESSTDSETEFE

-493 KSLNNTNKEK
+493 KDLNNTKEE
-503 ASQSSLNIKKNKKLV
+503 ASQSSLNIKKNNRKLV

-527 NNTRNRQDIWAEIYL
+527 NNTRNRQDIWVEIYL

-548 ICVNIMD
+548 ICVNVMD
-555 EKIHCITEIYKKTT
+555 EKIHCISEIYVSNLLTHMHIYKYIMIMVIFYFRKKQQS
-569 KPVLYVVAWNSENL
+569 LY
-583 IKDVSRRYCPH
+583 Y
-594 WLTVT
+594 
-599 YKQRVDEKWW
+599 
-609 LKTLSYWKEKDT
+609 
-621 AISKAEDEMLLQK
+621 M
-634 ELEQPL
+634 
-640 PKTISECKGHPLYII
+640 
-655 QKHLLKFEALYPP
+655 
-668 DCVPL
+668 
-673 GYTSTGC
+673 
-680 AIYSRHC
+680 
-687 VHTLYSR
+687 
-694 ETWYR
+694 
-699 KGRIVKSDQEPY
+699 
-711 KIVTARP
+711 
-718 KYDKLSGTKIKNSPL
+718 
-733 ELFGKW
+733 
-739 QTMEYEPP
+739 
-747 IAKDGIVPRNEYGNV
+747 
-762 DLFQPSMLP
+762 
-771 KGTVHINL
+771 
-779 PGLYR
+779 
-784 IARKLNIDC
+784 
-793 APAVVGFNFGSMGAT
+793 
-808 PAMEGYIVC
+808 
-817 IEYEDILREAWEVE
+817 
-831 QAEAIKRTKEKKDKR
+831 
-846 VYGNWKRLIQGLF
+846 
-859 IRERLAAK
+859 
-867 YEFSEEKKLI
+867 
-877 TNKQT
+877 
-882 KQKENRRK
+882 
-890 EN
+890 

>member
-36 VGIIVN
+36 VGITIN
-42 KDDTENESTDNEELE
+42 KDDTENESTDNEEFE
-57 NITHLDNIEL
+57 NVTHLDNIEL

-85 KNSEQEQSHL
+85 KNTEKEQSHL
-95 NYLTKKNEEIQKVKE
+95 NYLTKKNEEEIQKVKE
-110 VKITSSNEINE
+110 IKITSSNEINE

-126 ESSVSLPCKN
+126 ESNVSLSCKN
-136 TIENIAKNEEDAES
+136 TTENIAKNEEDAES

-160 VKITLP
+160 VKIILP
-166 STNLIINKRKKG
+166 NTNLIINKRKKG

-207 YGFYLNQ
+207 YGFYLNR

-229 SESNYPNN
+229 SESNYPKN

-245 KFTKW
+245 KFTRW
-250 FKRIFIFESVE
+250 FKHIFIFESVE

-337 NKIKQENSKKKKEK
+337 NKIKQQNSKKKKGK
-351 KESSER
+351 KESSDK
-357 TNVIQNSPEAKK
+357 TNVVQNSPEAKK
-369 NRNAESRK
+369 NKNAESRK
-377 RAAEILH
+377 RAAEIL
-384 SKLQNNK
+384 QNNNK
-391 KSKFDI
+391 KSKFDT
-397 NQDSKIKNKLI
+397 NQDFKIKNKSI

-416 EKEDELKSVENEKNI
+416 EKKDELKLVENEKNI
-431 SNLRQLRSRK
+431 SNLKQLRSRK

-447 DNEKDKEIKSTDL
+447 DNEKNKEIKSTDS

-493 KSLNNTNKEK
+493 KSLNNTNKKE
-503 ASQSSLNIKKNKKLV
+503 ASQSSLNIKKNNRKLI

-555 EKIHCITEIYKKTT
+555 EKIHCITEIY
-569 KPVLYVVAWNSENL
+569 VNNL
-583 IKDVSRRYCPH
+583 
-594 WLTVT
+594 
-599 YKQRVDEKWW
+599 
-609 LKTLSYWKEKDT
+609 
-621 AISKAEDEMLLQK
+621 
-634 ELEQPL
+634 
-640 PKTISECKGHPLYII
+640 
-655 QKHLLKFEALYPP
+655 
-668 DCVPL
+668 
-673 GYTSTGC
+673 
-680 AIYSRHC
+680 
-687 VHTLYSR
+687 
-694 ETWYR
+694 
-699 KGRIVKSDQEPY
+699 
-711 KIVTARP
+711 
-718 KYDKLSGTKIKNSPL
+718 
-733 ELFGKW
+733 
-739 QTMEYEPP
+739 
-747 IAKDGIVPRNEYGNV
+747 
-762 DLFQPSMLP
+762 
-771 KGTVHINL
+771 
-779 PGLYR
+779 
-784 IARKLNIDC
+784 
-793 APAVVGFNFGSMGAT
+793 
-808 PAMEGYIVC
+808 
-817 IEYEDILREAWEVE
+817 
-831 QAEAIKRTKEKKDKR
+831 
-846 VYGNWKRLIQGLF
+846 
-859 IRERLAAK
+859 
-867 YEFSEEKKLI
+867 
-877 TNKQT
+877 
-882 KQKENRRK
+882 
-890 EN
+890 

>member
-36 VGIIVN
+36 VGITIN
-42 KDDTENESTDNEELE
+42 KDDTENESTDNEEFE
-57 NITHLDNIEL
+57 NVTHLDNIEL

-85 KNSEQEQSHL
+85 KNTEKEQSHL
-95 NYLTKKNEEIQKVKE
+95 NYLTKKNEEEIQKVKE
-110 VKITSSNEINE
+110 IKITSSNEINE

-126 ESSVSLPCKN
+126 ESNVSLSCKN
-136 TIENIAKNEEDAES
+136 TTENIAKNEEDAES

-160 VKITLP
+160 VKIILP
-166 STNLIINKRKKG
+166 NTNLIINKRKKG

-207 YGFYLNQ
+207 YGFYLNR

-229 SESNYPNN
+229 SESNYPKN

-245 KFTKW
+245 KFTRW
-250 FKRIFIFESVE
+250 FKHIFIFESVE
-261 SNANKKIDKETLLK
+261 SNADKKIDKETLLK

-337 NKIKQENSKKKKEK
+337 NKIKQENSKKKKGK
-351 KESSER
+351 KESSDK
-357 TNVIQNSPEAKK
+357 TNIVQNSPEAKK
-369 NRNAESRK
+369 NKNAESRK
-377 RAAEILH
+377 RAAEIL
-384 SKLQNNK
+384 QNNNK
-391 KSKFDI
+391 KSKFDT
-397 NQDSKIKNKLI
+397 NQDFKIKNKSI

-416 EKEDELKSVENEKNI
+416 EKKDELKLVENEKNI
-431 SNLRQLRSRK
+431 SNLKQLRSRK

-447 DNEKDKEIKSTDL
+447 DNEKNKEIKSTDS

-493 KSLNNTNKEK
+493 KSLNNTNKKE
-503 ASQSSLNIKKNKKLV
+503 ASQSSLNIKKNNRKLI

-599 YKQRVDEKWW
+599 YKQRIDEKWW
-609 LKTLSYWKEKDT
+609 LETLSYWKEEDT

-640 PKTISECKGHPLYII
+640 PKTISECKRHPLYVI

-699 KGRIVKSDQEPY
+699 K
-711 KIVTARP
+711 A
-718 KYDKLSGTKIKNSPL
+718 L

-747 IAKDGIVPRNEYGNV
+747 VAKDGIVPRNEYGNV

-808 PAMEGYIVC
+808 PAMEGYVVC

-831 QAEAIKRTKEKKDKR
+831 QAEAVKRTKEKKDKR

-859 IRERLAAK
+859 IKERLAAK

>member
-36 VGIIVN
+36 VGITIN
-42 KDDTENESTDNEELE
+42 KDDTENESTDNEEFE
-57 NITHLDNIEL
+57 NVTHLDNIEL

-85 KNSEQEQSHL
+85 KNTEKEQSHL
-95 NYLTKKNEEIQKVKE
+95 NYLTKKNEEEIQKVKE
-110 VKITSSNEINE
+110 LKITSSNEINE

-126 ESSVSLPCKN
+126 ESNVSLSCKN
-136 TIENIAKNEEDAES
+136 TTENIAKNEEDAES

-160 VKITLP
+160 VKIILP
-166 STNLIINKRKKG
+166 NTNLIINKRKKG

-207 YGFYLNQ
+207 YGFYLNR

-229 SESNYPNN
+229 SESNYPKN

-245 KFTKW
+245 KFTRW
-250 FKRIFIFESVE
+250 FKHIFIFESVE
-261 SNANKKIDKETLLK
+261 SNADKKIDKETLLK

-337 NKIKQENSKKKKEK
+337 NKIKQENSKKKKGK
-351 KESSER
+351 KESSDK
-357 TNVIQNSPEAKK
+357 TNIVQNSPEAKK
-369 NRNAESRK
+369 NKNAESRK
-377 RAAEILH
+377 RAAEIL
-384 SKLQNNK
+384 QNNNK
-391 KSKFDI
+391 KSKFDT
-397 NQDSKIKNKLI
+397 NQDFKIKNKSI

-416 EKEDELKSVENEKNI
+416 EKKDELKLVENEKNI
-431 SNLRQLRSRK
+431 SNLKQLRSRK

-447 DNEKDKEIKSTDL
+447 DNEKNKEIKSTDS

-493 KSLNNTNKEK
+493 KSLNNTNKKE
-503 ASQSSLNIKKNKKLV
+503 ASQSSLNIKKNNRKLI

-555 EKIHCITEIYKKTT
+555 EKIHCITEIY
-569 KPVLYVVAWNSENL
+569 VNNL
-583 IKDVSRRYCPH
+583 
-594 WLTVT
+594 
-599 YKQRVDEKWW
+599 
-609 LKTLSYWKEKDT
+609 
-621 AISKAEDEMLLQK
+621 
-634 ELEQPL
+634 
-640 PKTISECKGHPLYII
+640 
-655 QKHLLKFEALYPP
+655 
-668 DCVPL
+668 
-673 GYTSTGC
+673 
-680 AIYSRHC
+680 
-687 VHTLYSR
+687 
-694 ETWYR
+694 
-699 KGRIVKSDQEPY
+699 
-711 KIVTARP
+711 
-718 KYDKLSGTKIKNSPL
+718 
-733 ELFGKW
+733 
-739 QTMEYEPP
+739 
-747 IAKDGIVPRNEYGNV
+747 
-762 DLFQPSMLP
+762 
-771 KGTVHINL
+771 
-779 PGLYR
+779 
-784 IARKLNIDC
+784 
-793 APAVVGFNFGSMGAT
+793 
-808 PAMEGYIVC
+808 
-817 IEYEDILREAWEVE
+817 
-831 QAEAIKRTKEKKDKR
+831 
-846 VYGNWKRLIQGLF
+846 
-859 IRERLAAK
+859 
-867 YEFSEEKKLI
+867 
-877 TNKQT
+877 
-882 KQKENRRK
+882 
-890 EN
+890 

>member
-36 VGIIVN
+36 VGITIN
-42 KDDTENESTDNEELE
+42 KDDTENESTDNEEFE
-57 NITHLDNIEL
+57 NVTHLDNIEL

-74 LENSQKLELNN
+74 LENSQKFELNN
-85 KNSEQEQSHL
+85 KNTEKEQSHL
-95 NYLTKKNEEIQKVKE
+95 NYLTKKNEEEIQKVKE
-110 VKITSSNEINE
+110 IKITSSNEINE

-126 ESSVSLPCKN
+126 ESNVSLSCKN
-136 TIENIAKNEEDAES
+136 TTENIAKNEEDAES

-160 VKITLP
+160 VKIILP
-166 STNLIINKRKKG
+166 NTNLIINKRKKG

-207 YGFYLNQ
+207 YGFYLNR

-229 SESNYPNN
+229 SESNYPKN

-245 KFTKW
+245 KFTRW
-250 FKRIFIFESVE
+250 FKHIFIFESVE

-337 NKIKQENSKKKKEK
+337 NKIKQQNSKKKKGK
-351 KESSER
+351 KESSDK
-357 TNVIQNSPEAKK
+357 TNVVQNSPEAKK
-369 NRNAESRK
+369 NKNAESRK
-377 RAAEILH
+377 RAAEIL
-384 SKLQNNK
+384 QNNNK
-391 KSKFDI
+391 KSKFDT
-397 NQDSKIKNKLI
+397 NQDFKIKNKSI

-416 EKEDELKSVENEKNI
+416 EKKDELKSVENEKNI
-431 SNLRQLRSRK
+431 SNLKQLRSRK

-447 DNEKDKEIKSTDL
+447 DNEKNKEIKSTDS

-493 KSLNNTNKEK
+493 KSLNNTNKKE
-503 ASQSSLNIKKNKKLV
+503 ASQSSLNIKKNNRKLI

-555 EKIHCITEIYKKTT
+555 EKIHCITEIY
-569 KPVLYVVAWNSENL
+569 VNNL
-583 IKDVSRRYCPH
+583 
-594 WLTVT
+594 
-599 YKQRVDEKWW
+599 
-609 LKTLSYWKEKDT
+609 
-621 AISKAEDEMLLQK
+621 
-634 ELEQPL
+634 
-640 PKTISECKGHPLYII
+640 
-655 QKHLLKFEALYPP
+655 
-668 DCVPL
+668 
-673 GYTSTGC
+673 
-680 AIYSRHC
+680 
-687 VHTLYSR
+687 
-694 ETWYR
+694 
-699 KGRIVKSDQEPY
+699 
-711 KIVTARP
+711 
-718 KYDKLSGTKIKNSPL
+718 
-733 ELFGKW
+733 
-739 QTMEYEPP
+739 
-747 IAKDGIVPRNEYGNV
+747 
-762 DLFQPSMLP
+762 
-771 KGTVHINL
+771 
-779 PGLYR
+779 
-784 IARKLNIDC
+784 
-793 APAVVGFNFGSMGAT
+793 
-808 PAMEGYIVC
+808 
-817 IEYEDILREAWEVE
+817 
-831 QAEAIKRTKEKKDKR
+831 
-846 VYGNWKRLIQGLF
+846 
-859 IRERLAAK
+859 
-867 YEFSEEKKLI
+867 
-877 TNKQT
+877 
-882 KQKENRRK
+882 
-890 EN
+890 

>member
-36 VGIIVN
+36 VGITIN
-42 KDDTENESTDNEELE
+42 KDDTENESTDNEEFE
-57 NITHLDNIEL
+57 NVTHLDNIEL

-85 KNSEQEQSHL
+85 KNTEKEQSHL
-95 NYLTKKNEEIQKVKE
+95 NYLTKKNEEEIQKVKE
-110 VKITSSNEINE
+110 LKITSSNEINE

-126 ESSVSLPCKN
+126 ESNVSLSCKN
-136 TIENIAKNEEDAES
+136 TTENIAKNEEDAES

-160 VKITLP
+160 VKIILP
-166 STNLIINKRKKG
+166 NTNLIINKRKKG

-207 YGFYLNQ
+207 YGFYLNR

-229 SESNYPNN
+229 SESNYPKN

-245 KFTKW
+245 KFTRW
-250 FKRIFIFESVE
+250 FKHIFIFESVE
-261 SNANKKIDKETLLK
+261 SNADKKIDKETLLK

-337 NKIKQENSKKKKEK
+337 NKIKQENSKKKKGK
-351 KESSER
+351 KESSDK
-357 TNVIQNSPEAKK
+357 TNVVQNSPEAKK
-369 NRNAESRK
+369 NKNAESRK
-377 RAAEILH
+377 RAAEIL
-384 SKLQNNK
+384 QNNNK
-391 KSKFDI
+391 KSKFDT
-397 NQDSKIKNKLI
+397 NQDFKIKNKSI

-416 EKEDELKSVENEKNI
+416 EKKDELKSVENEKNI
-431 SNLRQLRSRK
+431 SNLKQLRSRK

-447 DNEKDKEIKSTDL
+447 DNEKNKEIKSTDS

-493 KSLNNTNKEK
+493 KSLNNTNKKE
-503 ASQSSLNIKKNKKLV
+503 ASQSSLNIKKNNRKLI

-555 EKIHCITEIYKKTT
+555 EKIHCITEIY
-569 KPVLYVVAWNSENL
+569 VNNL
-583 IKDVSRRYCPH
+583 
-594 WLTVT
+594 
-599 YKQRVDEKWW
+599 
-609 LKTLSYWKEKDT
+609 
-621 AISKAEDEMLLQK
+621 
-634 ELEQPL
+634 
-640 PKTISECKGHPLYII
+640 
-655 QKHLLKFEALYPP
+655 
-668 DCVPL
+668 
-673 GYTSTGC
+673 
-680 AIYSRHC
+680 
-687 VHTLYSR
+687 
-694 ETWYR
+694 
-699 KGRIVKSDQEPY
+699 
-711 KIVTARP
+711 
-718 KYDKLSGTKIKNSPL
+718 
-733 ELFGKW
+733 
-739 QTMEYEPP
+739 
-747 IAKDGIVPRNEYGNV
+747 
-762 DLFQPSMLP
+762 
-771 KGTVHINL
+771 
-779 PGLYR
+779 
-784 IARKLNIDC
+784 
-793 APAVVGFNFGSMGAT
+793 
-808 PAMEGYIVC
+808 
-817 IEYEDILREAWEVE
+817 
-831 QAEAIKRTKEKKDKR
+831 
-846 VYGNWKRLIQGLF
+846 
-859 IRERLAAK
+859 
-867 YEFSEEKKLI
+867 
-877 TNKQT
+877 
-882 KQKENRRK
+882 
-890 EN
+890 

>member
-36 VGIIVN
+36 VGITIN
-42 KDDTENESTDNEELE
+42 KDDTENESTDNEEFE
-57 NITHLDNIEL
+57 NVTHLDNIEL

-85 KNSEQEQSHL
+85 KNTEKEQSHL
-95 NYLTKKNEEIQKVKE
+95 NYLTKKNEEEIQKVKE
-110 VKITSSNEINE
+110 IKITSSNEINE

-126 ESSVSLPCKN
+126 ESNVSLSCKN
-136 TIENIAKNEEDAES
+136 TTENIAKNEEDAES

-160 VKITLP
+160 VKIILP
-166 STNLIINKRKKG
+166 NTNLIINKRKKG

-207 YGFYLNQ
+207 YGFYLNR

-229 SESNYPNN
+229 SESNYPKN

-245 KFTKW
+245 KFTRW
-250 FKRIFIFESVE
+250 FKHIFIFESVE

-337 NKIKQENSKKKKEK
+337 NKIKQENSKKKKGK
-351 KESSER
+351 KESSDK
-357 TNVIQNSPEAKK
+357 TNIVQNSPEAKK
-369 NRNAESRK
+369 NKNAESRK
-377 RAAEILH
+377 RAAEIL
-384 SKLQNNK
+384 QNNNK
-391 KSKFDI
+391 KSKFDT
-397 NQDSKIKNKLI
+397 NQDFKIKNKSI
-408 QKLNSKIT
+408 QKLNSKII
-416 EKEDELKSVENEKNI
+416 EKKDELKLVENEKNI
-431 SNLRQLRSRK
+431 SNLKQLRSRK

-447 DNEKDKEIKSTDL
+447 DNEKNKEIKSTDS

-493 KSLNNTNKEK
+493 KSLNNTNKKE
-503 ASQSSLNIKKNKKLV
+503 ASQSSLNIKKNNRKLI

-527 NNTRNRQDIWAEIYL
+527 NNIRNRQDIWAEIYL

-555 EKIHCITEIYKKTT
+555 EKIHCITEIY
-569 KPVLYVVAWNSENL
+569 VNNL
-583 IKDVSRRYCPH
+583 
-594 WLTVT
+594 
-599 YKQRVDEKWW
+599 
-609 LKTLSYWKEKDT
+609 
-621 AISKAEDEMLLQK
+621 
-634 ELEQPL
+634 
-640 PKTISECKGHPLYII
+640 
-655 QKHLLKFEALYPP
+655 
-668 DCVPL
+668 
-673 GYTSTGC
+673 
-680 AIYSRHC
+680 
-687 VHTLYSR
+687 
-694 ETWYR
+694 
-699 KGRIVKSDQEPY
+699 
-711 KIVTARP
+711 
-718 KYDKLSGTKIKNSPL
+718 
-733 ELFGKW
+733 
-739 QTMEYEPP
+739 
-747 IAKDGIVPRNEYGNV
+747 
-762 DLFQPSMLP
+762 
-771 KGTVHINL
+771 
-779 PGLYR
+779 
-784 IARKLNIDC
+784 
-793 APAVVGFNFGSMGAT
+793 
-808 PAMEGYIVC
+808 
-817 IEYEDILREAWEVE
+817 
-831 QAEAIKRTKEKKDKR
+831 
-846 VYGNWKRLIQGLF
+846 
-859 IRERLAAK
+859 
-867 YEFSEEKKLI
+867 
-877 TNKQT
+877 
-882 KQKENRRK
+882 
-890 EN
+890 

>member
-36 VGIIVN
+36 VGITIN
-42 KDDTENESTDNEELE
+42 KDDTENESTDNEEFE
-57 NITHLDNIEL
+57 NVTHLDNIEL

-85 KNSEQEQSHL
+85 KNTEKEQSHL
-95 NYLTKKNEEIQKVKE
+95 NYLTKKNEEEIQKVKE
-110 VKITSSNEINE
+110 IKITSSNEINE

-126 ESSVSLPCKN
+126 ESNVSLSCKN
-136 TIENIAKNEEDAES
+136 TTENIAKNEEDAES

-160 VKITLP
+160 VKIILP
-166 STNLIINKRKKG
+166 NTNLIINKRKKG

-207 YGFYLNQ
+207 YGFYLNR

-229 SESNYPNN
+229 SESNYPKN

-245 KFTKW
+245 KFTRW
-250 FKRIFIFESVE
+250 FKHIFIFESVE

-337 NKIKQENSKKKKEK
+337 NKIKQENSKKKKGK
-351 KESSER
+351 KESSDK
-357 TNVIQNSPEAKK
+357 TNIVQNSPEAKK
-369 NRNAESRK
+369 NKNAESRK
-377 RAAEILH
+377 RAAEIL
-384 SKLQNNK
+384 QNNNK
-391 KSKFDI
+391 KSKFDT
-397 NQDSKIKNKLI
+397 NQDFKIKNKSI

-416 EKEDELKSVENEKNI
+416 EKKDELKSVENEKNI
-431 SNLRQLRSRK
+431 SNLKQLRSRK

-447 DNEKDKEIKSTDL
+447 DNEKNKEIKSTDS

-493 KSLNNTNKEK
+493 KSLNNTNKKE
-503 ASQSSLNIKKNKKLV
+503 ASQSSLNIKKNNRKLI

-555 EKIHCITEIYKKTT
+555 EKIHCITEIY
-569 KPVLYVVAWNSENL
+569 VNNL
-583 IKDVSRRYCPH
+583 
-594 WLTVT
+594 
-599 YKQRVDEKWW
+599 
-609 LKTLSYWKEKDT
+609 
-621 AISKAEDEMLLQK
+621 
-634 ELEQPL
+634 
-640 PKTISECKGHPLYII
+640 
-655 QKHLLKFEALYPP
+655 
-668 DCVPL
+668 
-673 GYTSTGC
+673 
-680 AIYSRHC
+680 
-687 VHTLYSR
+687 
-694 ETWYR
+694 
-699 KGRIVKSDQEPY
+699 
-711 KIVTARP
+711 
-718 KYDKLSGTKIKNSPL
+718 
-733 ELFGKW
+733 
-739 QTMEYEPP
+739 
-747 IAKDGIVPRNEYGNV
+747 
-762 DLFQPSMLP
+762 
-771 KGTVHINL
+771 
-779 PGLYR
+779 
-784 IARKLNIDC
+784 
-793 APAVVGFNFGSMGAT
+793 
-808 PAMEGYIVC
+808 
-817 IEYEDILREAWEVE
+817 
-831 QAEAIKRTKEKKDKR
+831 
-846 VYGNWKRLIQGLF
+846 
-859 IRERLAAK
+859 
-867 YEFSEEKKLI
+867 
-877 TNKQT
+877 
-882 KQKENRRK
+882 
-890 EN
+890 

>member
-36 VGIIVN
+36 VGITIN
-42 KDDTENESTDNEELE
+42 KDDTENESTDNEEFE
-57 NITHLDNIEL
+57 NVTHLDNIEL

-85 KNSEQEQSHL
+85 KNIEKEQSHL
-95 NYLTKKNEEIQKVKE
+95 NYLTKKNEEEIQKVKE
-110 VKITSSNEINE
+110 IKITSSNEINE

-126 ESSVSLPCKN
+126 ESNVSLSCKN
-136 TIENIAKNEEDAES
+136 TTENIAKNEEDAES

-160 VKITLP
+160 VKIILP
-166 STNLIINKRKKG
+166 NTNLIINKRKKG

-207 YGFYLNQ
+207 YGFYLNR

-229 SESNYPNN
+229 SESNYPKN

-245 KFTKW
+245 KFTRW
-250 FKRIFIFESVE
+250 FKHIFIFESVE

-337 NKIKQENSKKKKEK
+337 NKIKQQNSKKKKGK
-351 KESSER
+351 KESSDK
-357 TNVIQNSPEAKK
+357 TNVVQNSPEAKK
-369 NRNAESRK
+369 NKNAESRK
-377 RAAEILH
+377 RAAEIL
-384 SKLQNNK
+384 QNNNK
-391 KSKFDI
+391 KSKFDT
-397 NQDSKIKNKLI
+397 NQDFKIKNKSI

-416 EKEDELKSVENEKNI
+416 EKKDELKSVENEKNI
-431 SNLRQLRSRK
+431 SNLKQLRSRK

-447 DNEKDKEIKSTDL
+447 DNEKNKEIKSTDS

-493 KSLNNTNKEK
+493 KSLNNTNKKE
-503 ASQSSLNIKKNKKLV
+503 ASQSSLNIKKNNRKLI
-518 SSDSEDEEI
+518 SSDSKDEEI

-555 EKIHCITEIYKKTT
+555 EKIHCITEIY
-569 KPVLYVVAWNSENL
+569 VNNL
-583 IKDVSRRYCPH
+583 
-594 WLTVT
+594 
-599 YKQRVDEKWW
+599 
-609 LKTLSYWKEKDT
+609 
-621 AISKAEDEMLLQK
+621 
-634 ELEQPL
+634 
-640 PKTISECKGHPLYII
+640 
-655 QKHLLKFEALYPP
+655 
-668 DCVPL
+668 
-673 GYTSTGC
+673 
-680 AIYSRHC
+680 
-687 VHTLYSR
+687 
-694 ETWYR
+694 
-699 KGRIVKSDQEPY
+699 
-711 KIVTARP
+711 
-718 KYDKLSGTKIKNSPL
+718 
-733 ELFGKW
+733 
-739 QTMEYEPP
+739 
-747 IAKDGIVPRNEYGNV
+747 
-762 DLFQPSMLP
+762 
-771 KGTVHINL
+771 
-779 PGLYR
+779 
-784 IARKLNIDC
+784 
-793 APAVVGFNFGSMGAT
+793 
-808 PAMEGYIVC
+808 
-817 IEYEDILREAWEVE
+817 
-831 QAEAIKRTKEKKDKR
+831 
-846 VYGNWKRLIQGLF
+846 
-859 IRERLAAK
+859 
-867 YEFSEEKKLI
+867 
-877 TNKQT
+877 
-882 KQKENRRK
+882 
-890 EN
+890 